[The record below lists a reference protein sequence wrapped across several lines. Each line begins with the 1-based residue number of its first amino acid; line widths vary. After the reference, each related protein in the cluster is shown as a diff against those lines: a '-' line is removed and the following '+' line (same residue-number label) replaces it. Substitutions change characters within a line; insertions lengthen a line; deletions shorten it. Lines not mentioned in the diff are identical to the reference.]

1 MRNKTIKPPVKS
13 DSPFTVNIVQSDHQ
27 LITVKHDGKSY
38 TKTFTIP
45 AGKVLNYKSYIA
57 LTDDDGYYVGRI
69 KEAID
74 LASNSTTISASEARP
89 IIHTVTVEQYQL
101 QDINVRL
108 TDPGNI
114 IRFEDETTSY
124 SFTAEDKTKYTSDCS
139 TRLVNYDP
147 GTSDHPGPGDIQ
159 ENFTIAAETNP
170 QRNEN
175 VQVLIYQSPHQT
187 ITVDYKGTKHTEP
200 FIIKRRDIVSASI
213 EAEEGYKPGLLNRT
227 KVRAT
232 NFDNIVFKASA
243 AGKAKKKIRIRQK
256 RHQTITAVYRGKTF
270 ETTFEAYLGDKIQFS
285 VEANPGWTAG
295 VLNVDADYTVAGLE
309 PLEVTVSDAE
319 PVMYTVTPI
328 QTPHQTIYIKYGD
341 VRSSTPVRVPS
352 GTRVEFEIVPEVG
365 YNAGTLN
372 KLSAVVDGVNITVS
386 ATPAE
391 IKKYNLN
398 IVFDPEAHTT
408 LKVTKDGTVFGTYT
422 ENTTLKFQY
431 GTVLTFALTMEEGYT
446 ETRNPNSITMNKDN
460 TLIIQGTSK
469 KQFTITLTQTD
480 NQTIYAMY
488 KGVKKTES
496 FVVEYGDSCTF
507 GIETSDPE
515 SINVGNLDTYE
526 LHYIKENK
534 TVTAT
539 PASYKPINLTE
550 YVMRKYPLGESTDY
564 RDIQVGLAPVST
576 GILYYKTINRLR
588 EKDFQV
594 AENAKN
600 IIAADSA
607 FKNARLLTEFPVIK
621 LKNNI
626 NDISYIFAGCVKL
639 TGDELKRNLSVWN
652 LSGPLNMS
660 HAFFFDSNLDYIDMA
675 PFKNSS
681 ITDMTYLFSEDP
693 NLVTIS
699 NTRDLN
705 ISECTSLLSTFENC
719 QKLTSIDVSKWNT
732 SKVRSIGAMFSK
744 CYLLENI
751 DVSKW
756 DVSKVGYMP
765 NAFNFC
771 SKLKSLDVSKWD
783 TSSLETMVYIFNN
796 CSSLQS
802 LDVSKWNT
810 SKVTDM
816 SGVFNICRS
825 LTTLD
830 VSKWDTSK
838 CTGMY
843 NMFASCSSLQSLDLS
858 RWDVSKVKVMTYMFH
873 NNSKLTNIG
882 DVSKWNTSSCINTN
896 YMFNNCTSLENI
908 DVSKWDTSKIEN
920 MGIMFCNCS
929 SFTSLDLSKWKTGNV
944 KAMPQLVS
952 GCKNLTTIGD
962 VSKWDTSKVT
972 DMRATF
978 GGCQK
983 LQSIDV
989 SKWNTSSATDMSFM
1003 FYLCRT
1009 LTTIDISKWDTSK
1022 VIKFNNIFDGCDN
1035 LQSVGNLSNLNLN
1048 NAIDIAFAFNRCEKI
1063 TELDVSNWGL
1073 RKIDSMYALFNNCPN
1088 LREIHGI
1095 ENWNLSSA
1103 RNMNSMFYGCK
1114 SLVSLNISGW
1124 DTSNVKF
1131 MNNMF
1136 GGCESLTTITGIL
1149 DFRSCTTYENMF
1161 NDCLKLTSVKVKNL
1175 PTDIDTFCRG
1185 ARIDKSKVTVVS

>member
-101 QDINVRL
+101 QDINVHL
-108 TDPGNI
+108 TEPGNI
-114 IRFEDETTSY
+114 IRFGDETTSY

-200 FIIKRRDIVSASI
+200 FIIKRRDIVSATI

-256 RHQTITAVYRGKTF
+256 RHQTITAVYKGKTF

-285 VEANPGWTAG
+285 VEASPGWTAG

-352 GTRVEFEIVPEVG
+352 GTRVEFEIVPETG
-365 YNAGTLN
+365 YNAGTLD
-372 KLSAVVDGVNITVS
+372 KLSAVVDGMDITVS

-422 ENTTLKFQY
+422 ENTVLKFQY

-507 GIETSDPE
+507 GIETSNPVDIIVGTL
-515 SINVGNLDTYE
+515 SITEFTN
-526 LHYIKENK
+526 IKENK

-539 PASYKPINLTE
+539 PATLRPANLTNFVE
-550 YVMRKYPLGESTDY
+550 LRYPYPDNSYTFDDVTMGKKPTHGNYLF
-564 RDIQVGLAPVST
+564 
-576 GILYYKTINRLR
+576 YKTVDKLR
-588 EKDFQV
+588 EEDFNY

-600 IIAADSA
+600 IVSANGA
-607 FKNARLLTEFPVIK
+607 FKNAYSLTKFPVIK
-621 LKNNI
+621 LKDNI
-626 NDISYIFAGCVKL
+626 RDISYIFAGCDKL
-639 TGDELKRNLSVWN
+639 TSDELNRNLSAWK
-652 LSGPLNMS
+652 LSG
-660 HAFFFDSNLDYIDMA
+660 
-675 PFKNSS
+675 
-681 ITDMTYLFSEDP
+681 
-693 NLVTIS
+693 
-699 NTRDLN
+699 DLN
-705 ISECTSLLSTFENC
+705 IREAFRDCHSLERIDMSVFRNCNITDSSSVFSTCKKLKTIANIGNLNISKADGMSYLFYECNALTQLDLSNWDTSNIQYMIATFDGCNNLTELNCST
-719 QKLTSIDVSKWNT
+719 WNT
-732 SKVRSIGAMFSK
+732 SKVYNMQLAFYNCNSLETIPVRDWDTRSVMYMDKAFGNCTS
-744 CYLLENI
+744 LVNL

-756 DVSKVGYMP
+756 DTSKVVELTNTFYHCSSLKTLDVSKWKTSNVLRADSLFAG
-765 NAFNFC
+765 C
-771 SKLKSLDVSKWD
+771 EKLTSLDVSKWD
-783 TSSLETMVYIFNN
+783 TGNITTAGSMFSACRALT
-796 CSSLQS
+796 S

-810 SKVTDM
+810 SKMTNISSM
-816 SGVFNICRS
+816 FNSCTT

-830 VSKWDTSK
+830 VSKWDTSNV
-838 CTGMY
+838 T
-843 NMFASCSSLQSLDLS
+843 NMKSIFSSCPSLTTLDA
-858 RWDVSKVKVMTYMFH
+858 
-873 NNSKLTNIG
+873 
-882 DVSKWNTSSCINTN
+882 SKWNTGKVTDMSGVFSYCKSL
-896 YMFNNCTSLENI
+896 TSL
-908 DVSKWDTSKIEN
+908 
-920 MGIMFCNCS
+920 
-929 SFTSLDLSKWKTGNV
+929 
-944 KAMPQLVS
+944 
-952 GCKNLTTIGD
+952 D
-962 VSKWDTSKVT
+962 VSKWDTSKVV
-972 DMRATF
+972 DMNYVF
-978 GGCQK
+978 SNCEK
-983 LQSIDV
+983 LTTLDV
-989 SKWNTSSATDMSFM
+989 SKWNTSNVTNMRAM
-1003 FYLCRT
+1003 FSGCSG
-1009 LTTIDISKWDTSK
+1009 LTSLDISKWNTANVTDLSSLFAFDNKLASLDISKWNTGKVTNMGQMFNFCLKLTSLDLSAWNTSKVTSMWAMFNSCTSLTTVKINNWDTSK
-1022 VIKFNNIFDGCDN
+1022 V
-1035 LQSVGNLSNLNLN
+1035 
-1048 NAIDIAFAFNRCEKI
+1048 
-1063 TELDVSNWGL
+1063 T
-1073 RKIDSMYALFNNCPN
+1073 
-1088 LREIHGI
+1088 
-1095 ENWNLSSA
+1095 
-1103 RNMNSMFYGCK
+1103 NMKKMFSDCT
-1114 SLVSLNISGW
+1114 N
-1124 DTSNVKF
+1124 
-1131 MNNMF
+1131 
-1136 GGCESLTTITGIL
+1136 LTTIEGVL
-1149 DFRSCTTYENMF
+1149 DLKSCNDYEYMF
-1161 NDCLKLTSVKVKNL
+1161 LSCNNITSIKVKNL

>member
-1 MRNKTIKPPVKS
+1 MRTKTIKPPVKS
-13 DSPFTVNIVQSDHQ
+13 NRPFTVNIVQSDHQ

-45 AGKVLNYKSYIA
+45 SGKVLNYKSYIA

-74 LASNSTTISASEARP
+74 LDSNSTTISASEARP

-101 QDINVRL
+101 QDINVHL
-108 TDPGNI
+108 TEPGNI

-200 FIIKRRDIVSASI
+200 FIIKRRDIVSATI

-256 RHQTITAVYRGKTF
+256 RHQTITAVYKGKTF

-319 PVMYTVTPI
+319 PITYTVTPV

-365 YNAGTLN
+365 YNAGTLD
-372 KLSAVVDGVNITVS
+372 KLSAVIDGVNITVS

-391 IKKYNLN
+391 IKKFNLN

-422 ENTTLKFQY
+422 ENTVLEFQY

-507 GIETSDPE
+507 GIETSNPAD
-515 SINVGNLDTYE
+515 IIVGTLSNTE
-526 LHYIKENK
+526 FTNIKENK

-539 PASYKPINLTE
+539 PATLRPANLTNFVE
-550 YVMRKYPLGESTDY
+550 LRYPYPDNSYTFDDVTMGKKPTHGNYLF
-564 RDIQVGLAPVST
+564 
-576 GILYYKTINRLR
+576 YKTVDKLR
-588 EKDFQV
+588 EEDFKY

-600 IIAADSA
+600 IVSANGA
-607 FKNARLLTEFPVIK
+607 FKNAYSLTKFPVIK
-621 LKNNI
+621 LKDNI
-626 NDISYIFAGCVKL
+626 RDISYIFAGCDKL
-639 TGDELKRNLSVWN
+639 TSDELNRNLSAWK
-652 LSGPLNMS
+652 LSG
-660 HAFFFDSNLDYIDMA
+660 
-675 PFKNSS
+675 
-681 ITDMTYLFSEDP
+681 
-693 NLVTIS
+693 
-699 NTRDLN
+699 DLN
-705 ISECTSLLSTFENC
+705 IREVFRDCHSLERIDMSVFRNCNITDCSSVFSTCKKLKTIANIGNLNISKADGMSYLFYECNALTQLDLSNWDTSNIQYMIATFNGCNNLTELNCST
-719 QKLTSIDVSKWNT
+719 WNT
-732 SKVRSIGAMFSK
+732 SKVYNMQLAFYNCNS
-744 CYLLENI
+744 LETIPVRDWNAKSVMYMDKAFGNCTSLVNL

-756 DVSKVGYMP
+756 DTSKVVELTNTFYHCSSLKTLDVSKWKTSNVLRADSLFSG
-765 NAFNFC
+765 C
-771 SKLKSLDVSKWD
+771 EKLTSLDVSKWD
-783 TSSLETMVYIFNN
+783 TGNITTASSMFSACRALT
-796 CSSLQS
+796 S

-810 SKVTDM
+810 SKMTNISSMFNSCTALTTLDVSKWNTSNVTNMKSIFSSCPSLTTLDASKWNTGKVIDM
-816 SGVFNICRS
+816 SGVFSYCKS
-825 LTTLD
+825 LTSLD

-838 CTGMY
+838 VVDMNYVFSNCE
-843 NMFASCSSLQSLDLS
+843 
-858 RWDVSKVKVMTYMFH
+858 
-873 NNSKLTNIG
+873 KLTTL
-882 DVSKWNTSSCINTN
+882 DVSKWNTSNVTNMRAMFSGCSGLTSLDISKWNIANVTDLSSLFAFDNKLTSLDISKWNTSKVTN
-896 YMFNNCTSLENI
+896 MGQMFN
-908 DVSKWDTSKIEN
+908 
-920 MGIMFCNCS
+920 FCLKL
-929 SFTSLDLSKWKTGNV
+929 TSLDLSTWNTSKVTSMW
-944 KAMPQLVS
+944 AMFNS
-952 GCKNLTTIGD
+952 CTSLTTVKINN
-962 VSKWDTSKVT
+962 WDTSKVT
-972 DMRATF
+972 NM
-978 GGCQK
+978 K
-983 LQSIDV
+983 
-989 SKWNTSSATDMSFM
+989 KM
-1003 FYLCRT
+1003 FSDCT
-1009 LTTIDISKWDTSK
+1009 NLTTIEGVLDLKSCNDYEDMFLSC
-1022 VIKFNNIFDGCDN
+1022 NNI
-1035 LQSVGNLSNLNLN
+1035 
-1048 NAIDIAFAFNRCEKI
+1048 
-1063 TELDVSNWGL
+1063 
-1073 RKIDSMYALFNNCPN
+1073 
-1088 LREIHGI
+1088 
-1095 ENWNLSSA
+1095 
-1103 RNMNSMFYGCK
+1103 
-1114 SLVSLNISGW
+1114 
-1124 DTSNVKF
+1124 
-1131 MNNMF
+1131 
-1136 GGCESLTTITGIL
+1136 
-1149 DFRSCTTYENMF
+1149 
-1161 NDCLKLTSVKVKNL
+1161 TSVKVKNL
-1175 PTDIDTFCRG
+1175 PTDIDTFCIR

>member
-27 LITVKHDGKSY
+27 LITVKHNGKSY

-101 QDINVRL
+101 QDINVHL
-108 TDPGNI
+108 TEPGNI

-147 GTSDHPGPGDIQ
+147 GTPDHPGPGDIQ

-200 FIIKRRDIVSASI
+200 FIIKRRDIVSATI

-256 RHQTITAVYRGKTF
+256 RHQTITAVYKGKTF

-285 VEANPGWTAG
+285 VEASPGWTAG

-319 PVMYTVTPI
+319 PVMYTVTPV

-352 GTRVEFEIVPEVG
+352 GTRVEFEIVPETG
-365 YNAGTLN
+365 YNAGTLD
-372 KLSAVVDGVNITVS
+372 KLSAVVDGMNITVS

-391 IKKYNLN
+391 IKKFNLN

-422 ENTTLKFQY
+422 ENTVLKFQY

-460 TLIIQGTSK
+460 TLVIQGTSK

-488 KGVKKTES
+488 KGVKKTDS
-496 FVVEYGDSCTF
+496 FTVDYGDSCTF
-507 GIETSDPE
+507 GIETSNPVD
-515 SINVGNLDTYE
+515 IIVGTLSNTE
-526 LHYIKENK
+526 FTNIKENK

-539 PASYKPINLTE
+539 PATLRPANLTNFVE
-550 YVMRKYPLGESTDY
+550 LRYPYPDTSYTFDDVTMGKKPTHGNYLF
-564 RDIQVGLAPVST
+564 
-576 GILYYKTINRLR
+576 YKTVDKLR
-588 EKDFQV
+588 EEDFNY

-600 IIAADSA
+600 IVSANGA
-607 FKNARLLTEFPVIK
+607 FKNAYSLTKFPVIK
-621 LKNNI
+621 LKDNI
-626 NDISYIFAGCVKL
+626 RDISYIFAGCDKL
-639 TGDELKRNLSVWN
+639 TSDELNRNLSAWK
-652 LSGPLNMS
+652 LSG
-660 HAFFFDSNLDYIDMA
+660 
-675 PFKNSS
+675 
-681 ITDMTYLFSEDP
+681 
-693 NLVTIS
+693 
-699 NTRDLN
+699 DLN
-705 ISECTSLLSTFENC
+705 IREVFRDCHSLERIDMSVFRNCNITDSSSVFSTCKKLKTITNIGNLNISKADGMSYLFYECNALTQLDLSNWDTGNIQYMISTFNGCTNLTELNCSTWNTGKVYNLQLAFLNCKSLETIPVRDWDARNLMYMDKAFAYCTSLTNL
-719 QKLTSIDVSKWNT
+719 
-732 SKVRSIGAMFSK
+732 
-744 CYLLENI
+744 

-756 DVSKVGYMP
+756 DTSKVVEMTSVFYQCSSLKTLDVSKWKTSNVIRADSLFGV
-765 NAFNFC
+765 C
-771 SKLKSLDVSKWD
+771 EKLTSLDVSKWD
-783 TSSLETMVYIFNN
+783 TGNITTASSMFSACRALT
-796 CSSLQS
+796 S

-810 SKVTDM
+810 SKMTNISSM
-816 SGVFNICRS
+816 FNSCTA

-830 VSKWDTSK
+830 VSKWDTSNV
-838 CTGMY
+838 T
-843 NMFASCSSLQSLDLS
+843 NMKSIFSSCPSLTTLDA
-858 RWDVSKVKVMTYMFH
+858 
-873 NNSKLTNIG
+873 
-882 DVSKWNTSSCINTN
+882 SKWNTGKVIDISGVFSYCKSL
-896 YMFNNCTSLENI
+896 TSL
-908 DVSKWDTSKIEN
+908 
-920 MGIMFCNCS
+920 
-929 SFTSLDLSKWKTGNV
+929 
-944 KAMPQLVS
+944 
-952 GCKNLTTIGD
+952 D
-962 VSKWDTSKVT
+962 VSKWDTSKVV
-972 DMRATF
+972 DMNYVF
-978 GGCQK
+978 SNCEK
-983 LQSIDV
+983 LTTLDV
-989 SKWNTSSATDMSFM
+989 SKWNTSNVTNMRAM
-1003 FYLCRT
+1003 FSGCSG
-1009 LTTIDISKWDTSK
+1009 LTSLDISKWNTANVTDLSSLFAFDNKLASLDISKWNTGKVTNMGQMFNFCLKLTSLDLSTWNTSKVTSMWAMFNSCTSLTTVKINNWDTSK
-1022 VIKFNNIFDGCDN
+1022 V
-1035 LQSVGNLSNLNLN
+1035 
-1048 NAIDIAFAFNRCEKI
+1048 
-1063 TELDVSNWGL
+1063 T
-1073 RKIDSMYALFNNCPN
+1073 
-1088 LREIHGI
+1088 
-1095 ENWNLSSA
+1095 
-1103 RNMNSMFYGCK
+1103 NMKKMFSDCT
-1114 SLVSLNISGW
+1114 N
-1124 DTSNVKF
+1124 
-1131 MNNMF
+1131 
-1136 GGCESLTTITGIL
+1136 LTTIEGVL
-1149 DFRSCTTYENMF
+1149 DLKSCNDYEDMF
-1161 NDCLKLTSVKVKNL
+1161 LSCNNITSIKVKNL
-1175 PTDIDTFCRG
+1175 PTDIDTFCRK
-1185 ARIDKSKVTVVS
+1185 ARISKDKVTVVS

>member
-13 DSPFTVNIVQSDHQ
+13 DRPFTVNIVQSDHQ

-38 TKTFTIP
+38 TQTFTIP

-101 QDINVRL
+101 QDINVHL
-108 TDPGNI
+108 TEPGNI

-200 FIIKRRDIVSASI
+200 FIIKRRDIVSATI

-256 RHQTITAVYRGKTF
+256 RHQTITAVYKGKTF

-352 GTRVEFEIVPEVG
+352 GTRVEFEIEAEVG
-365 YNAGTLN
+365 YTAGNLD
-372 KLSAVVDGVNITVS
+372 KLSAVVDGMNITVS

-422 ENTTLKFQY
+422 ENTVLKFQY

-460 TLIIQGTSK
+460 TLVIQGTSK

-496 FVVEYGDSCTF
+496 FVVEYGDNCTF
-507 GIETSDPE
+507 GIETSNPTE
-515 SINVGNLDTYE
+515 IQVGTLSDTE
-526 LHYIKENK
+526 FTNIKENK

-539 PASYKPINLTE
+539 PAIIKPVDLTE
-550 YVMRKYPLGESTDY
+550 YVIRKYPLPNSSVY
-564 RDIQVGLAPVST
+564 RDTAIGVAPVST
-576 GILYYKTINRLR
+576 GTLFYKTINRLR
-588 EKDFQV
+588 EKDFQF
-594 AENAKN
+594 AEHATN
-600 IIAADSA
+600 IISATGA
-607 FKNARLLTEFPVIK
+607 FKNARLVTEFPVIK

-626 NDISYIFAGCVKL
+626 NNISYIFAGCVNL
-639 TGDELKRNLSVWN
+639 TRDELNRNLSAWD
-652 LSGPLNMS
+652 LSGPLNIES
-660 HAFFFDSNLDYIDMA
+660 AFYYCSKLDNIDMTT
-675 PFKNSS
+675 FNKSS
-681 ITDMTYLFSEDP
+681 ITNIAALFSDDI
-693 NLVTIS
+693 NLTAIS
-699 NTRDLN
+699 NIGDLN
-705 ISECTSLLSTFENC
+705 TSVCFNFSNIFDNCRNLTSIDISNWDTSSAKYMSHMFSNC
-719 QKLTSIDVSKWNT
+719 QKLQSIDLNKWNTNRVISMSDMFNSCYKLQSISISKWNT
-732 SKVRSIGAMFSK
+732 SSVTEMRSMFYNCGS
-744 CYLLENI
+744 LT
-751 DVSKW
+751 
-756 DVSKVGYMP
+756 
-765 NAFNFC
+765 
-771 SKLKSLDVSKWD
+771 SLDVSKWD
-783 TSSLETMVYIFNN
+783 TSSLEYMNAMFYNCGSLTSLDVSKWKISKVKEMGQLFSRCRNLTTVGDVSKWDTSNVTDMHAIFDDCPKLQSIDVSKWNTTSATDMRTMFSN
-796 CSSLQS
+796 CKSLTS

-810 SKVTDM
+810 SRV
-816 SGVFNICRS
+816 
-825 LTTLD
+825 
-830 VSKWDTSK
+830 
-838 CTGMY
+838 
-843 NMFASCSSLQSLDLS
+843 
-858 RWDVSKVKVMTYMFH
+858 
-873 NNSKLTNIG
+873 TNIG
-882 DVSKWNTSSCINTN
+882 GLF
-896 YMFNNCTSLENI
+896 YNCL
-908 DVSKWDTSKIEN
+908 
-920 MGIMFCNCS
+920 
-929 SFTSLDLSKWKTGNV
+929 
-944 KAMPQLVS
+944 
-952 GCKNLTTIGD
+952 NLTTVGD

-972 DMRATF
+972 NMTAIFFNCSLLESIDVSKWDIGKVTNISSMFNSCQKLRSIDVSKWNTSSAIFMTYVF
-978 GGCQK
+978 YNCILLENIDVSKWNTSKVTTMAHIFDGCQK

-989 SKWNTSSATDMSFM
+989 SKWNISSTSDMSYM
-1003 FYLCRT
+1003 FYSCSS
-1009 LTTIDISKWDTSK
+1009 LTSLDLSNWDTSK
-1022 VIKFNNIFDGCDN
+1022 VTDMSYMFAGC
-1035 LQSVGNLSNLNLN
+1035 S
-1048 NAIDIAFAFNRCEKI
+1048 
-1063 TELDVSNWGL
+1063 
-1073 RKIDSMYALFNNCPN
+1073 
-1088 LREIHGI
+1088 
-1095 ENWNLSSA
+1095 
-1103 RNMNSMFYGCK
+1103 
-1114 SLVSLNISGW
+1114 
-1124 DTSNVKF
+1124 
-1131 MNNMF
+1131 
-1136 GGCESLTTITGIL
+1136 SLTTINGVL
-1149 DFRSCTTYENMF
+1149 DFKHCNEYTSIFEGCN
-1161 NDCLKLTSVKVKNL
+1161 NLTSVKVKNL
-1175 PTDIDTFCRG
+1175 PTDIDRFCSA

>member
-1 MRNKTIKPPVKS
+1 MRTKTIKPPVKS

-38 TKTFTIP
+38 TETFTIP

-101 QDINVRL
+101 QDINVHL
-108 TDPGNI
+108 TEPGNI

-213 EAEEGYKPGLLNRT
+213 EAEEGYKPGLLNHT

-256 RHQTITAVYRGKTF
+256 RHQTITAVYKGKTF

-365 YNAGTLN
+365 YNAGTLD

-422 ENTTLKFQY
+422 ENTVLKFQY

-469 KQFTITLTQTD
+469 KQFTITLTQTP

-507 GIETSDPE
+507 GIETSNPAD
-515 SINVGNLDTYE
+515 IIVGTLSNTE
-526 LHYIKENK
+526 FTNIKENK

-539 PASYKPINLTE
+539 PAILRPANLTNFVE
-550 YVMRKYPLGESTDY
+550 LRYPYPDTSYTFDDVTMGKKPTHGNYLF
-564 RDIQVGLAPVST
+564 
-576 GILYYKTINRLR
+576 YKTVDKLR
-588 EKDFQV
+588 EEDFNY

-600 IIAADSA
+600 IVSTNGA
-607 FKNARLLTEFPVIK
+607 FKNAYSLTKFPVIK
-621 LKNNI
+621 LKDNI
-626 NDISYIFAGCVKL
+626 RDISYIFAGCDKL
-639 TGDELKRNLSVWN
+639 TSDELNRNLSAWK
-652 LSGPLNMS
+652 LSG
-660 HAFFFDSNLDYIDMA
+660 
-675 PFKNSS
+675 
-681 ITDMTYLFSEDP
+681 
-693 NLVTIS
+693 
-699 NTRDLN
+699 DLN
-705 ISECTSLLSTFENC
+705 IREAFRDCHSLERIDMSVFRNCNITDSSSVFSTCKKLKTIANIGNLNISKADGMSYLFYECNALTQLDLSNWDTSNIQYMIATFDGCNNLTELNCSTWNTGKVYNMQLAFYNCNSLETIPVRDWNTKSLMYMDKAFGNCTSLVNL
-719 QKLTSIDVSKWNT
+719 
-732 SKVRSIGAMFSK
+732 
-744 CYLLENI
+744 

-756 DVSKVGYMP
+756 DTSKVVELTNTFYYCSSLKTLDVSKWKTSNVLR
-765 NAFNFC
+765 ADSLFAVC
-771 SKLKSLDVSKWD
+771 EKLTSLDVSKWD
-783 TSSLETMVYIFNN
+783 TGNITTASSMFSACRALT
-796 CSSLQS
+796 S

-810 SKVTDM
+810 SKMTNISSM
-816 SGVFNICRS
+816 FNGCTT

-830 VSKWDTSK
+830 VSKWDTSNV
-838 CTGMY
+838 T
-843 NMFASCSSLQSLDLS
+843 NMKSIFSSCPSLTTLDA
-858 RWDVSKVKVMTYMFH
+858 
-873 NNSKLTNIG
+873 
-882 DVSKWNTSSCINTN
+882 SKWNTGKVIDMSGVFSFCKSL
-896 YMFNNCTSLENI
+896 TSL
-908 DVSKWDTSKIEN
+908 
-920 MGIMFCNCS
+920 
-929 SFTSLDLSKWKTGNV
+929 
-944 KAMPQLVS
+944 
-952 GCKNLTTIGD
+952 D
-962 VSKWDTSKVT
+962 VSKWDTSKVV
-972 DMRATF
+972 DMNYIF
-978 GGCQK
+978 SNCEK
-983 LQSIDV
+983 LTTLDV
-989 SKWNTSSATDMSFM
+989 SKWNTSNVTNMRAM
-1003 FYLCRT
+1003 FSGCSG
-1009 LTTIDISKWDTSK
+1009 LTSLDISKWNTANVTDLSSLFAFDNKLASLDISKWNTGKVTNMGQMFNFCLKLTSLDLSAWNTSKVTSMWAMFNSCTSLITVKINNWDTSK
-1022 VIKFNNIFDGCDN
+1022 V
-1035 LQSVGNLSNLNLN
+1035 
-1048 NAIDIAFAFNRCEKI
+1048 
-1063 TELDVSNWGL
+1063 T
-1073 RKIDSMYALFNNCPN
+1073 
-1088 LREIHGI
+1088 
-1095 ENWNLSSA
+1095 
-1103 RNMNSMFYGCK
+1103 NMKKMFSDCT
-1114 SLVSLNISGW
+1114 N
-1124 DTSNVKF
+1124 
-1131 MNNMF
+1131 
-1136 GGCESLTTITGIL
+1136 LTTIEGVL
-1149 DFRSCTTYENMF
+1149 DLKSCNDYEDMF
-1161 NDCLKLTSVKVKNL
+1161 LSCNNITSIKVKNL

-1185 ARIDKSKVTVVS
+1185 ARISKDKVTVVS

>member
-101 QDINVRL
+101 QDINVHL
-108 TDPGNI
+108 TEPGNI
-114 IRFEDETTSY
+114 IRFGDETTSY

-200 FIIKRRDIVSASI
+200 FIIKRRDIVSATI

-256 RHQTITAVYRGKTF
+256 RHQTITAVYKGKTF

-295 VLNVDADYTVAGLE
+295 VLNVDTDYTVAGLE

-328 QTPHQTIYIKYGD
+328 QTPHQTIYIKYDD

-352 GTRVEFEIVPEVG
+352 GTRVEFEIVPETG
-365 YNAGTLN
+365 YNAGTLD

-391 IKKYNLN
+391 IKKYNLK

-422 ENTTLKFQY
+422 ESTVLKFQY

-446 ETRNPNSITMNKDN
+446 ETRNPNSITINKDN
-460 TLIIQGTSK
+460 TLVIQGTSK

-507 GIETSDPE
+507 GIETSNPVD
-515 SINVGNLDTYE
+515 IIVGTLSVTEFTN
-526 LHYIKENK
+526 IKENK

-539 PASYKPINLTE
+539 PATLRPADLTNFVELRYPYPDNSYTFDDVTMGKKPTHGNYLF
-550 YVMRKYPLGESTDY
+550 
-564 RDIQVGLAPVST
+564 
-576 GILYYKTINRLR
+576 YKTVDKLR
-588 EKDFQV
+588 EEDFNY

-600 IIAADSA
+600 IVSTNGA
-607 FKNARLLTEFPVIK
+607 FKNAYSLTKFPVIK
-621 LKNNI
+621 LKDNI
-626 NDISYIFAGCVKL
+626 RDISYIFAGCDKL
-639 TGDELKRNLSVWN
+639 TSEELNRNLSAWK
-652 LSGPLNMS
+652 LSG
-660 HAFFFDSNLDYIDMA
+660 
-675 PFKNSS
+675 
-681 ITDMTYLFSEDP
+681 
-693 NLVTIS
+693 
-699 NTRDLN
+699 DLN
-705 ISECTSLLSTFENC
+705 IREAFRDCHSLERIDMNVFRNCNITDSASVFSTCKKLKTIANIGNLNISKADGTSYLFYECNALTQLDLSNWDTSNIRYMIATFDGCNNLTELNCST
-719 QKLTSIDVSKWNT
+719 WNT
-732 SKVRSIGAMFSK
+732 SKVYNMQLAFYNCNS
-744 CYLLENI
+744 LETIPVRDWDTKSLMYMDKAFGNCTSLVNL

-756 DVSKVGYMP
+756 DTSKVVELTNTFYHCSSLKTLDVSKWKTSNVLRADSLFSG
-765 NAFNFC
+765 C
-771 SKLKSLDVSKWD
+771 EKLTSLDVSKWD
-783 TSSLETMVYIFNN
+783 TGNITTASGMFSACRALT
-796 CSSLQS
+796 S

-810 SKVTDM
+810 SKMTNISSM
-816 SGVFNICRS
+816 FNSCAT

-830 VSKWDTSK
+830 VSKWDTSNV
-838 CTGMY
+838 T
-843 NMFASCSSLQSLDLS
+843 NMKSIFSSCPSLTTLDA
-858 RWDVSKVKVMTYMFH
+858 
-873 NNSKLTNIG
+873 
-882 DVSKWNTSSCINTN
+882 SKWNTGKVIDMSGVFSYCKSL
-896 YMFNNCTSLENI
+896 TSL
-908 DVSKWDTSKIEN
+908 
-920 MGIMFCNCS
+920 
-929 SFTSLDLSKWKTGNV
+929 
-944 KAMPQLVS
+944 
-952 GCKNLTTIGD
+952 D
-962 VSKWDTSKVT
+962 VSKWDTSKVV
-972 DMRATF
+972 DMNYVF
-978 GGCQK
+978 SNCEK
-983 LQSIDV
+983 LTTLDV
-989 SKWNTSSATDMSFM
+989 SKWNTSNVTNMRAM
-1003 FYLCRT
+1003 FSGCSG
-1009 LTTIDISKWDTSK
+1009 LTSLDISKWNTANVTDLSSLFAFDNKLTSLDISKWNTGKVTNMGQMFNFCLKLTSLDLSTWNTSKVTSMWAMFNSCTSLTTVKINNWDTSK
-1022 VIKFNNIFDGCDN
+1022 V
-1035 LQSVGNLSNLNLN
+1035 
-1048 NAIDIAFAFNRCEKI
+1048 
-1063 TELDVSNWGL
+1063 T
-1073 RKIDSMYALFNNCPN
+1073 
-1088 LREIHGI
+1088 
-1095 ENWNLSSA
+1095 
-1103 RNMNSMFYGCK
+1103 NMKKMFSDCT
-1114 SLVSLNISGW
+1114 N
-1124 DTSNVKF
+1124 
-1131 MNNMF
+1131 
-1136 GGCESLTTITGIL
+1136 LTTIEGVL
-1149 DFRSCTTYENMF
+1149 DLKSCNDYEDMF
-1161 NDCLKLTSVKVKNL
+1161 LSCNNITSIKVKNL
-1175 PTDIDTFCRG
+1175 PTDIDTFCRK

>member
-38 TKTFTIP
+38 TETFTIP

-101 QDINVRL
+101 QDINVHL
-108 TDPGNI
+108 TEPGNI

-147 GTSDHPGPGDIQ
+147 GTSDHPGPGNIQ

-200 FIIKRRDIVSASI
+200 FIIKRRDIVYATI

-365 YNAGTLN
+365 YNAGTLD

-391 IKKYNLN
+391 IKKCNLN

-422 ENTTLKFQY
+422 ENTVLKFQY

-469 KQFTITLTQTD
+469 KQFTIALTQTD

-488 KGVKKTES
+488 KGVKKTDS

-507 GIETSDPE
+507 GIETSNPAD
-515 SINVGNLDTYE
+515 IIVGTLSNTE
-526 LHYIKENK
+526 FTNIKENK

-539 PASYKPINLTE
+539 PATLRPANLTNFVE
-550 YVMRKYPLGESTDY
+550 LRYPYPDNSYTFDDVTMGKKPTHGNYLF
-564 RDIQVGLAPVST
+564 
-576 GILYYKTINRLR
+576 YKTVDKLR
-588 EKDFQV
+588 EEDFNY

-600 IIAADSA
+600 IVSANGA
-607 FKNARLLTEFPVIK
+607 FKNAYSLTKFPVIK
-621 LKNNI
+621 LKDNI
-626 NDISYIFAGCVKL
+626 RDISYIFAGCDKL
-639 TGDELKRNLSVWN
+639 TSDELNRNLSAWK
-652 LSGPLNMS
+652 LSG
-660 HAFFFDSNLDYIDMA
+660 
-675 PFKNSS
+675 
-681 ITDMTYLFSEDP
+681 
-693 NLVTIS
+693 
-699 NTRDLN
+699 DLN
-705 ISECTSLLSTFENC
+705 IREAFRDCHSLERIDMSAFRNCNITDSSSVFSTCKKLKTIANIGNLNISKADGISYLFYECNALTQLDLSNWDTGNIQYMIVTFDGCNNLTELNCSTWNTSRVYNMQLAFYNCNSLETIPVRDWDTRSVMYMDKAFGNCTSLVNL
-719 QKLTSIDVSKWNT
+719 
-732 SKVRSIGAMFSK
+732 
-744 CYLLENI
+744 

-756 DVSKVGYMP
+756 DTSKVVELTNTFYHCSSLKTLDVSKWKTSNVLRADSLFSG
-765 NAFNFC
+765 C
-771 SKLKSLDVSKWD
+771 EKLTSLDVSKWD
-783 TSSLETMVYIFNN
+783 TGNITTASSMFSACRALT
-796 CSSLQS
+796 S

-810 SKVTDM
+810 SKMTNISSMFNSCTALTTLDVSKWNTSNVTNM
-816 SGVFNICRS
+816 KSIFSSCPS
-825 LTTLD
+825 LTTLDTSKWNTGKVIDMSAVFSYCKSLTSLD

-838 CTGMY
+838 VVDMNYVFSNCE
-843 NMFASCSSLQSLDLS
+843 
-858 RWDVSKVKVMTYMFH
+858 
-873 NNSKLTNIG
+873 KLTTL
-882 DVSKWNTSSCINTN
+882 DVSKWNTSNVTNMRAMFSGCSGLTSLDISKWNTAN
-896 YMFNNCTSLENI
+896 VTDLSSLFAFDNKLASLDISKWNTSKVTNMGQMFN
-908 DVSKWDTSKIEN
+908 
-920 MGIMFCNCS
+920 FCLKL
-929 SFTSLDLSKWKTGNV
+929 TSLDLSTWNTSKVTSMW
-944 KAMPQLVS
+944 AMFNS
-952 GCKNLTTIGD
+952 CTSLTTVKINN
-962 VSKWDTSKVT
+962 WDTSKVT
-972 DMRATF
+972 NMK
-978 GGCQK
+978 K
-983 LQSIDV
+983 LFSDCT
-989 SKWNTSSATDMSFM
+989 N
-1003 FYLCRT
+1003 
-1009 LTTIDISKWDTSK
+1009 LTTIEGVLDLKSCNDYEDMFLSC
-1022 VIKFNNIFDGCDN
+1022 NNI
-1035 LQSVGNLSNLNLN
+1035 
-1048 NAIDIAFAFNRCEKI
+1048 
-1063 TELDVSNWGL
+1063 
-1073 RKIDSMYALFNNCPN
+1073 
-1088 LREIHGI
+1088 
-1095 ENWNLSSA
+1095 
-1103 RNMNSMFYGCK
+1103 
-1114 SLVSLNISGW
+1114 
-1124 DTSNVKF
+1124 TS
-1131 MNNMF
+1131 
-1136 GGCESLTTITGIL
+1136 I
-1149 DFRSCTTYENMF
+1149 
-1161 NDCLKLTSVKVKNL
+1161 KVKNL
-1175 PTDIDTFCRG
+1175 PTDIDTFCIR

>member
-1 MRNKTIKPPVKS
+1 MRTKTIKPPVKS

-38 TKTFTIP
+38 TETFTIP

-57 LTDDDGYYVGRI
+57 LTDDDGFYVGRI

-101 QDINVRL
+101 QDINVHL

-200 FIIKRRDIVSASI
+200 FIIKRRDIVSATI

-256 RHQTITAVYRGKTF
+256 RHQTITAVYKGKTF

-285 VEANPGWTAG
+285 VEASPGWAAG

-319 PVMYTVTPI
+319 PITYTVTTI
-328 QTPHQTIYIKYGD
+328 QTPHQTIYIKYAD

-352 GTRVEFEIVPEVG
+352 GTRVEFEIVPETG
-365 YNAGTLN
+365 YNAGTLD

-391 IKKYNLN
+391 IKKYNLD

-422 ENTTLKFQY
+422 ENTVLKFQY

-496 FVVEYGDSCTF
+496 FTVEYGDSCTF
-507 GIETSDPE
+507 GIETSNPVD
-515 SINVGNLDTYE
+515 IIVGTLSNTE
-526 LHYIKENK
+526 FTNIKENK

-539 PASYKPINLTE
+539 PATLRPANLTNFVE
-550 YVMRKYPLGESTDY
+550 LRYPYPDNSYTFDDVTMGKKPTHGNYLF
-564 RDIQVGLAPVST
+564 
-576 GILYYKTINRLR
+576 YKTVDKLR
-588 EKDFQV
+588 EEDFKY

-600 IIAADSA
+600 IVSANGA
-607 FKNARLLTEFPVIK
+607 FKNAYSLTKFPVIK
-621 LKNNI
+621 LKDNI
-626 NDISYIFAGCVKL
+626 RDISYIFAGCDKI
-639 TGDELKRNLSVWN
+639 TSDELNRNLSAWK
-652 LSGPLNMS
+652 LSG
-660 HAFFFDSNLDYIDMA
+660 
-675 PFKNSS
+675 
-681 ITDMTYLFSEDP
+681 
-693 NLVTIS
+693 
-699 NTRDLN
+699 DLN
-705 ISECTSLLSTFENC
+705 IREAFRDCHSLERIDMSVFRNCNITDSSSVFSTCKKLKTIANIGNLNISKADGMSYLFYECNALTQLDLSNWDTSNIQYMIATFDGCNNLTELNCSTWNTSRVYNMQLAFYNCNSLETIPVRDWDTRSVMYMDKAFGNCTSLVNL
-719 QKLTSIDVSKWNT
+719 
-732 SKVRSIGAMFSK
+732 
-744 CYLLENI
+744 

-756 DVSKVGYMP
+756 DTSKVVELTNTFYHCSSLKTLDVSKWKTSNVIRADSLFSG
-765 NAFNFC
+765 C
-771 SKLKSLDVSKWD
+771 EKLTSLDVSKWD
-783 TSSLETMVYIFNN
+783 TGNITTASSMFGACRALT
-796 CSSLQS
+796 S

-810 SKVTDM
+810 SKMTNISSMFNSCTALTSLDVSKWNTSNVTNMKSIFSSCPSLTTLDASKWNTGKVIDM
-816 SGVFNICRS
+816 SGVFSYCKS
-825 LTTLD
+825 LTSLD

-838 CTGMY
+838 VVDMNYIFSNCE
-843 NMFASCSSLQSLDLS
+843 
-858 RWDVSKVKVMTYMFH
+858 
-873 NNSKLTNIG
+873 KLTTL
-882 DVSKWNTSSCINTN
+882 DVSKWNTSNVTNMRAMFSGCSGLTSLDISKWNTAN
-896 YMFNNCTSLENI
+896 VTDLSSLFAFDNKLASLDISKWNTGKVTNMGQMFN
-908 DVSKWDTSKIEN
+908 
-920 MGIMFCNCS
+920 FCLKL
-929 SFTSLDLSKWKTGNV
+929 TSLDLSTWNTSKVTSMW
-944 KAMPQLVS
+944 AMFNS
-952 GCKNLTTIGD
+952 CTSLTTVKINN
-962 VSKWDTSKVT
+962 WDTSKVT
-972 DMRATF
+972 NM
-978 GGCQK
+978 K
-983 LQSIDV
+983 
-989 SKWNTSSATDMSFM
+989 KM
-1003 FYLCRT
+1003 FSDCT
-1009 LTTIDISKWDTSK
+1009 NLTTIEGVLDLKSCNDYEDMFLSC
-1022 VIKFNNIFDGCDN
+1022 NNIA
-1035 LQSVGNLSNLNLN
+1035 S
-1048 NAIDIAFAFNRCEKI
+1048 I
-1063 TELDVSNWGL
+1063 
-1073 RKIDSMYALFNNCPN
+1073 
-1088 LREIHGI
+1088 
-1095 ENWNLSSA
+1095 
-1103 RNMNSMFYGCK
+1103 
-1114 SLVSLNISGW
+1114 
-1124 DTSNVKF
+1124 
-1131 MNNMF
+1131 
-1136 GGCESLTTITGIL
+1136 
-1149 DFRSCTTYENMF
+1149 
-1161 NDCLKLTSVKVKNL
+1161 KVKNL
-1175 PTDIDTFCRG
+1175 PTDIDTFCRS
-1185 ARIDKSKVTVVS
+1185 ARISKDKVTVVS

>member
-1 MRNKTIKPPVKS
+1 MRTKTIKPPVKS
-13 DSPFTVNIVQSDHQ
+13 NRPFTVNIVQSDHQ

-101 QDINVRL
+101 QDINVHL
-108 TDPGNI
+108 TEPGNI

-200 FIIKRRDIVSASI
+200 FIIKRRDIVSATI

-256 RHQTITAVYRGKTF
+256 RHQTITAVYKGKTF

-285 VEANPGWTAG
+285 VEASPGWTAG

-319 PVMYTVTPI
+319 PVMYTVTPV

-365 YNAGTLN
+365 YNAGTLD

-422 ENTTLKFQY
+422 ENTVLKFQY

-507 GIETSDPE
+507 GIETSNPVD
-515 SINVGNLDTYE
+515 IIVGTLSVTEFTN
-526 LHYIKENK
+526 IKENK

-539 PASYKPINLTE
+539 PATLRPANLTNFVE
-550 YVMRKYPLGESTDY
+550 LRYPYPDNSYTFDDVTMGKKPTHGNYLF
-564 RDIQVGLAPVST
+564 
-576 GILYYKTINRLR
+576 YKTVDKLR
-588 EKDFQV
+588 EEDFNY

-600 IIAADSA
+600 IVSANGA
-607 FKNARLLTEFPVIK
+607 FKNAYSLTKFPVIK
-621 LKNNI
+621 LKDNI
-626 NDISYIFAGCVKL
+626 RDISYIFAGCDKL
-639 TGDELKRNLSVWN
+639 TSDELNRNLSAWK
-652 LSGPLNMS
+652 LSG
-660 HAFFFDSNLDYIDMA
+660 
-675 PFKNSS
+675 
-681 ITDMTYLFSEDP
+681 
-693 NLVTIS
+693 
-699 NTRDLN
+699 DLN
-705 ISECTSLLSTFENC
+705 IREVFRDCHSLERIDMSVFRNCNITDSSSVFSTCKKLKTIANIGNLNISKADGMSYLFYECNALTQLDLSNWDTSNIQYMIATFDGCNNLTELNCST
-719 QKLTSIDVSKWNT
+719 WNT
-732 SKVRSIGAMFSK
+732 SKVYNMQLAFYNCNS
-744 CYLLENI
+744 LETIPVRDWNTKSLMYMDKAFGNCTSLVNL

-756 DVSKVGYMP
+756 DTSKVVELTNTFYHCSSLKTLDVSKWKTSNVLRADSLFSG
-765 NAFNFC
+765 C
-771 SKLKSLDVSKWD
+771 EKLTSLDVSKWD
-783 TSSLETMVYIFNN
+783 TGNITTVSSMFSACRALT
-796 CSSLQS
+796 S

-810 SKVTDM
+810 SKMTNISSM
-816 SGVFNICRS
+816 FNSCTA

-830 VSKWDTSK
+830 VSKWDTSNV
-838 CTGMY
+838 T
-843 NMFASCSSLQSLDLS
+843 NMKSIFSSCPSLTTLDA
-858 RWDVSKVKVMTYMFH
+858 
-873 NNSKLTNIG
+873 
-882 DVSKWNTSSCINTN
+882 SKWNTGKVIDMSGVFSYCKSL
-896 YMFNNCTSLENI
+896 TSL
-908 DVSKWDTSKIEN
+908 
-920 MGIMFCNCS
+920 
-929 SFTSLDLSKWKTGNV
+929 
-944 KAMPQLVS
+944 
-952 GCKNLTTIGD
+952 D
-962 VSKWDTSKVT
+962 VSKWDTSKVV
-972 DMRATF
+972 DMNYVF
-978 GGCQK
+978 SNCEK
-983 LQSIDV
+983 LTTLDV
-989 SKWNTSSATDMSFM
+989 SKWNTSNVTNMRAM
-1003 FYLCRT
+1003 FSGCSG
-1009 LTTIDISKWDTSK
+1009 LTSLDISKWNTANVTDLSSLFAFDNKLASLDISKWNTGKVTNMGQMFNFCLKLTSLDLSTWNTSKVTSMWAMFNSCTSLTTVKINNWDTSK
-1022 VIKFNNIFDGCDN
+1022 V
-1035 LQSVGNLSNLNLN
+1035 
-1048 NAIDIAFAFNRCEKI
+1048 
-1063 TELDVSNWGL
+1063 T
-1073 RKIDSMYALFNNCPN
+1073 
-1088 LREIHGI
+1088 
-1095 ENWNLSSA
+1095 
-1103 RNMNSMFYGCK
+1103 NMKKMFSDCT
-1114 SLVSLNISGW
+1114 N
-1124 DTSNVKF
+1124 
-1131 MNNMF
+1131 
-1136 GGCESLTTITGIL
+1136 LTTIEGIL
-1149 DFRSCTTYENMF
+1149 DLKSCNDYEDMF
-1161 NDCLKLTSVKVKNL
+1161 LSCNNITSVKVKNL
-1175 PTDIDTFCRG
+1175 PTDIDTFCRK
-1185 ARIDKSKVTVVS
+1185 ARISKDKVTVVS

>member
-38 TKTFTIP
+38 TETFTIP

-101 QDINVRL
+101 QDINVHL

-200 FIIKRRDIVSASI
+200 FIIKRRDIVSATI

-243 AGKAKKKIRIRQK
+243 AGKAKKKIHIRQK

-319 PVMYTVTPI
+319 PVMYTITPI

-365 YNAGTLN
+365 YNAGTLD
-372 KLSAVVDGVNITVS
+372 KLSAVIEGENVTVS
-386 ATPAE
+386 ATAAE
-391 IKKYNLN
+391 IKQYTLN

-422 ENTTLKFQY
+422 ENTVLKFQY

-488 KGVKKTES
+488 KGVKKIES

-507 GIETSDPE
+507 GIETSNPVD
-515 SINVGNLDTYE
+515 IIVGTLSVTEFTN
-526 LHYIKENK
+526 IKENK
-534 TVTAT
+534 SVTAT
-539 PASYKPINLTE
+539 PATLKPADLSNFVIL
-550 YVMRKYPLGESTDY
+550 RYPYPGNDYTTDDNNIGKKPTHGNY
-564 RDIQVGLAPVST
+564 IF
-576 GILYYKTINRLR
+576 YKTIDKLR
-588 EKDFQV
+588 EEDFNY

-600 IIAADSA
+600 IVSANGA
-607 FKNARLLTEFPVIK
+607 FKNAYNLTKFPVIK
-621 LKNNI
+621 LKDNI
-626 NDISYIFAGCVKL
+626 RDISYIFAGCDKL
-639 TGDELKRNLSVWN
+639 TSDELNRNLSTWK
-652 LSGPLNMS
+652 LSGDLDIS
-660 HAFFFDSNLDYIDMA
+660 DAFRNCPSLERIDMNA
-675 PFKNSS
+675 FRNCN
-681 ITDMTYLFSEDP
+681 ITKLSTLFSSDTK
-693 NLVTIS
+693 LK
-699 NTRDLN
+699 N
-705 ISECTSLLSTFENC
+705 ITN
-719 QKLTSIDVSKWNT
+719 IGNMNVSKSDGISYVFSNCSALTQLDLSNWDTSNIQYMIGTFSGCTNLTEINCSGWNT
-732 SKVRSIGAMFSK
+732 SKVYNMQAAFYNCKSLQTLPVRDWDTRSVMYMDNAFAYCES
-744 CYLLENI
+744 LTNL

-756 DVSKVGYMP
+756 DTSKVVELTNVFYHCSSLTTLDVSKWKTTNVLRAE
-765 NAFNFC
+765 NLFAVC
-771 SKLKSLDVSKWD
+771 EKLTSLDVSKWD
-783 TSSLETMVYIFNN
+783 TSNITTANAMFSACRALTSLDVSKWNTIKMKNTASMFAS
-796 CSSLQS
+796 CTKLTS

-810 SKVTDM
+810 SSIGDM
-816 SGVFNICRS
+816 NSMFNTCSSLTNIDVSRWNTSKVFNMSSVFARCES
-825 LTTLD
+825 LTTVD
-830 VSKWDTSK
+830 VSNWDTSNAINLAYIFSN
-838 CTGMY
+838 CTSLTTVDVSRWNTSKAT
-843 NMFASCSSLQSLDLS
+843 NMAGIFAGCSKLTSVDVSRWNTSNVQYMNNLFAFCYLLPSLGVSGWDTGNVRDMHELFNSCKKVTSLDLS
-858 RWDVSKVKVMTYMFH
+858 RW
-873 NNSKLTNIG
+873 N
-882 DVSKWNTSSCINTN
+882 
-896 YMFNNCTSLENI
+896 
-908 DVSKWDTSKIEN
+908 
-920 MGIMFCNCS
+920 
-929 SFTSLDLSKWKTGNV
+929 
-944 KAMPQLVS
+944 
-952 GCKNLTTIGD
+952 
-962 VSKWDTSKVT
+962 TSKVT
-972 DMRATF
+972 DMRA
-978 GGCQK
+978 
-983 LQSIDV
+983 
-989 SKWNTSSATDMSFM
+989 M
-1003 FYLCRT
+1003 FVYCDA
-1009 LTTIDISKWDTSK
+1009 LTTIKINNWDTSK
-1022 VIKFNNIFDGCDN
+1022 V
-1035 LQSVGNLSNLNLN
+1035 
-1048 NAIDIAFAFNRCEKI
+1048 
-1063 TELDVSNWGL
+1063 T
-1073 RKIDSMYALFNNCPN
+1073 
-1088 LREIHGI
+1088 
-1095 ENWNLSSA
+1095 
-1103 RNMNSMFYGCK
+1103 NMNQMFKECT
-1114 SLVSLNISGW
+1114 N
-1124 DTSNVKF
+1124 
-1131 MNNMF
+1131 
-1136 GGCESLTTITGIL
+1136 LTTIDGVL
-1149 DFRSCTTYENMF
+1149 DLKVCTNYEYMF
-1161 NDCLKLTSVKVKNL
+1161 SRCDSLTSVKVKNL
-1175 PTDIDTFCRG
+1175 PTDIDTFCNT
-1185 ARIDKSKVTVVS
+1185 AKIDKSKVTVVS

>member
-69 KEAID
+69 TEAID

-101 QDINVRL
+101 QDINVHL
-108 TDPGNI
+108 TEPGNI

-200 FIIKRRDIVSASI
+200 FIIKRRDIVSATI

-256 RHQTITAVYRGKTF
+256 RHQTITAVYKGKTF

-295 VLNVDADYTVAGLE
+295 NLNVDPDYTVVGTE

-319 PVMYTVTPI
+319 PITYTVTPI

-352 GTRVEFEIVPEVG
+352 GTRVEFEIVPETG
-365 YNAGTLN
+365 YNAGTLD
-372 KLSAVVDGVNITVS
+372 KLSAIVDGMNITVS

-422 ENTTLKFQY
+422 ENTVLKFQY

-507 GIETSDPE
+507 GIETSNPVD
-515 SINVGNLDTYE
+515 IIVGTLSDTE
-526 LHYIKENK
+526 FTNIKENK

-539 PASYKPINLTE
+539 PAILRPANLTNFVE
-550 YVMRKYPLGESTDY
+550 LRYPYPDNSYTFDDVTMGKKPTHGNYLF
-564 RDIQVGLAPVST
+564 
-576 GILYYKTINRLR
+576 YKTVDKLR
-588 EKDFQV
+588 EEDFNY

-600 IIAADSA
+600 IVSANGA
-607 FKNARLLTEFPVIK
+607 FKNAYSLTKFPVIK
-621 LKNNI
+621 LKDNI
-626 NDISYIFAGCVKL
+626 RDISYIFAGCDKL
-639 TGDELKRNLSVWN
+639 TSDELNRNLSAWK
-652 LSGPLNMS
+652 LSG
-660 HAFFFDSNLDYIDMA
+660 
-675 PFKNSS
+675 
-681 ITDMTYLFSEDP
+681 
-693 NLVTIS
+693 
-699 NTRDLN
+699 DLN
-705 ISECTSLLSTFENC
+705 IREVFRDCHSLERIDMSVFRNCNITDSSSVFSTCKKLKTIANIGNLNISKADGMSYLFYECNALTQLDLSNWDTSNIQYMIATFDGCNNLTELNCSTWNTGKVYNMQLAFYNCNSLETIPVRDWNTKSVMYMDKAFGNCTSLVNL
-719 QKLTSIDVSKWNT
+719 
-732 SKVRSIGAMFSK
+732 
-744 CYLLENI
+744 

-756 DVSKVGYMP
+756 DTSKVVELTNTFYHCSSLKTLDVSKWKTSNVLRSDSLFSG
-765 NAFNFC
+765 C
-771 SKLKSLDVSKWD
+771 EKLTSLDVSKWD
-783 TSSLETMVYIFNN
+783 TGNITTASGMFSACRALT
-796 CSSLQS
+796 S

-810 SKVTDM
+810 SKMTNISSM
-816 SGVFNICRS
+816 FNSCTA

-830 VSKWDTSK
+830 VSKWDTSNV
-838 CTGMY
+838 T
-843 NMFASCSSLQSLDLS
+843 NMKSIFSSCPSLTTLDA
-858 RWDVSKVKVMTYMFH
+858 
-873 NNSKLTNIG
+873 
-882 DVSKWNTSSCINTN
+882 SKWNTGKVTDMSGVFSYCKSL
-896 YMFNNCTSLENI
+896 TSL
-908 DVSKWDTSKIEN
+908 
-920 MGIMFCNCS
+920 
-929 SFTSLDLSKWKTGNV
+929 
-944 KAMPQLVS
+944 
-952 GCKNLTTIGD
+952 D
-962 VSKWDTSKVT
+962 VSKWDTSKVV
-972 DMRATF
+972 DMNYVF
-978 GGCQK
+978 SNCEK
-983 LQSIDV
+983 LTTLDV
-989 SKWNTSSATDMSFM
+989 SKWNTSNVTNMRAM
-1003 FYLCRT
+1003 FSGCSG
-1009 LTTIDISKWDTSK
+1009 LTSLDISKWNTANVTDLSSLFAFDNKLASLDISKWNTGKVTNMGQMFNFCLKLTSLDLSTWNTSKVTSMWAMFNSCTSLTTVKINNWDTSK
-1022 VIKFNNIFDGCDN
+1022 VTNMK
-1035 LQSVGNLSNLNLN
+1035 
-1048 NAIDIAFAFNRCEKI
+1048 K
-1063 TELDVSNWGL
+1063 
-1073 RKIDSMYALFNNCPN
+1073 LFSDCTN
-1088 LREIHGI
+1088 
-1095 ENWNLSSA
+1095 
-1103 RNMNSMFYGCK
+1103 
-1114 SLVSLNISGW
+1114 
-1124 DTSNVKF
+1124 
-1131 MNNMF
+1131 
-1136 GGCESLTTITGIL
+1136 LTTIEGVL
-1149 DFRSCTTYENMF
+1149 DLKSCNDYEDMF
-1161 NDCLKLTSVKVKNL
+1161 LSCNNITSVKVKNL
-1175 PTDIDTFCRG
+1175 PTDIDTFCRK
-1185 ARIDKSKVTVVS
+1185 ARISKDKVTVVS

>member
-101 QDINVRL
+101 QDINVHL

-114 IRFEDETTSY
+114 IRFEDESTSY

-147 GTSDHPGPGDIQ
+147 GTPDHPGPGYIQ

-200 FIIKRRDIVSASI
+200 FIIKRRDIVSATI
-213 EAEEGYKPGLLNRT
+213 KAEEGYKPGLLNRT

-256 RHQTITAVYRGKTF
+256 RHQTITAVYKGKTF

-285 VEANPGWTAG
+285 VEASPGWTAG

-352 GTRVEFEIVPEVG
+352 GTRVEFEIVPETG
-365 YNAGTLN
+365 YNAGTLD

-391 IKKYNLN
+391 IKKFNLK

-408 LKVTKDGTVFGTYT
+408 LKVTKDGTIFGTYT
-422 ENTTLKFQY
+422 ESTVLKFQY

-507 GIETSDPE
+507 GIETSNPAD
-515 SINVGNLDTYE
+515 IIVGTLSNTE
-526 LHYIKENK
+526 FTNIKENK

-539 PASYKPINLTE
+539 PATLRPADLTNFVELRYPYPDNSYTFDDVTMGKKPTHGNYLF
-550 YVMRKYPLGESTDY
+550 
-564 RDIQVGLAPVST
+564 
-576 GILYYKTINRLR
+576 YKTVDKLR
-588 EKDFQV
+588 EEDFKY

-600 IIAADSA
+600 IVSANGA
-607 FKNARLLTEFPVIK
+607 FKNAYSLTKFPVLK
-621 LKNNI
+621 LKDNI
-626 NDISYIFAGCVKL
+626 RDISYIFAGCDKL
-639 TGDELKRNLSVWN
+639 TSDEVNRNLSAWK
-652 LSGPLNMS
+652 LSG
-660 HAFFFDSNLDYIDMA
+660 
-675 PFKNSS
+675 
-681 ITDMTYLFSEDP
+681 
-693 NLVTIS
+693 
-699 NTRDLN
+699 DLN
-705 ISECTSLLSTFENC
+705 IREAFRDCHSLERIDMSVFRNCNITDSSSVFSTCKKLKTIANIGNLNISKADGMSYLFYECNALTQLDLSNWDTSNIQYMIATFDGCNNLTELNCST
-719 QKLTSIDVSKWNT
+719 WNT
-732 SKVRSIGAMFSK
+732 SKVYNMQLAFYNCNSLETIPVRDWDTRSVMYMNKTFGNCTS
-744 CYLLENI
+744 LVNL

-756 DVSKVGYMP
+756 DTSKVVELTNTFYHCSSLKTLDVSKWKTSNVLRADSLFSG
-765 NAFNFC
+765 C
-771 SKLKSLDVSKWD
+771 EKLTSLDVSKWD
-783 TSSLETMVYIFNN
+783 TGNITTASGMFSACRALT
-796 CSSLQS
+796 S

-810 SKVTDM
+810 SKMTNISSMFNSCTAPTLDVSKWNTSNVTNMKSIFSSCLSLTTLDASKWNTGKVIDM
-816 SGVFNICRS
+816 SGVFSYCKS
-825 LTTLD
+825 LTSLD

-838 CTGMY
+838 VVDMNYVFY
-843 NMFASCSSLQSLDLS
+843 NCE
-858 RWDVSKVKVMTYMFH
+858 
-873 NNSKLTNIG
+873 KLTTL
-882 DVSKWNTSSCINTN
+882 DVSKWNTSNVTNMRAMFSGCSGLTSLDISKWNTAN
-896 YMFNNCTSLENI
+896 VTDLSSLFAFDNKLASLDISKWNTGKVTNMGQMFN
-908 DVSKWDTSKIEN
+908 
-920 MGIMFCNCS
+920 FCLKL
-929 SFTSLDLSKWKTGNV
+929 TSLDLSAWNTSKVTSMW
-944 KAMPQLVS
+944 AMFNS
-952 GCKNLTTIGD
+952 CTSLTTVKINN
-962 VSKWDTSKVT
+962 WDTSKVT
-972 DMRATF
+972 NMK
-978 GGCQK
+978 K
-983 LQSIDV
+983 LFSDCT
-989 SKWNTSSATDMSFM
+989 N
-1003 FYLCRT
+1003 
-1009 LTTIDISKWDTSK
+1009 LTTIEGVLDLKSCNDYEDMFLSC
-1022 VIKFNNIFDGCDN
+1022 NNI
-1035 LQSVGNLSNLNLN
+1035 
-1048 NAIDIAFAFNRCEKI
+1048 A
-1063 TELDVSNWGL
+1063 
-1073 RKIDSMYALFNNCPN
+1073 
-1088 LREIHGI
+1088 
-1095 ENWNLSSA
+1095 
-1103 RNMNSMFYGCK
+1103 
-1114 SLVSLNISGW
+1114 
-1124 DTSNVKF
+1124 
-1131 MNNMF
+1131 
-1136 GGCESLTTITGIL
+1136 
-1149 DFRSCTTYENMF
+1149 
-1161 NDCLKLTSVKVKNL
+1161 SVKVKNL
-1175 PTDIDTFCRG
+1175 PTDIDTFCRK

>member
-27 LITVKHDGKSY
+27 LITVKYDGKSY
-38 TKTFTIP
+38 TETFTIP

-69 KEAID
+69 TEAID

-101 QDINVRL
+101 QDINVHL

-159 ENFTIAAETNP
+159 ENFTIAAETNT

-200 FIIKRRDIVSASI
+200 FIIKRRDIVSATI

-285 VEANPGWTAG
+285 VEASPGWTAG

-319 PVMYTVTPI
+319 PITYTVTPI
-328 QTPHQTIYIKYGD
+328 QTPHQTIYIKYDD

-352 GTRVEFEIVPEVG
+352 GTRVEFKIVPEVG
-365 YNAGTLN
+365 YNAGTLD

-422 ENTTLKFQY
+422 ENTVLKFQY

-496 FVVEYGDSCTF
+496 FVVEYGDDCTF
-507 GIETSDPE
+507 GIETSNPVD
-515 SINVGNLDTYE
+515 IIVGTLSVTEFTN
-526 LHYIKENK
+526 IKENK

-539 PASYKPINLTE
+539 PATLRPANLTNFVE
-550 YVMRKYPLGESTDY
+550 LRYPYPDNSYTFDDVTMGKKPTHGNYLF
-564 RDIQVGLAPVST
+564 
-576 GILYYKTINRLR
+576 YKTVDKLR
-588 EKDFQV
+588 EEDFKY

-600 IIAADSA
+600 IVSANGA
-607 FKNARLLTEFPVIK
+607 FKNAYSLTKFPVIK
-621 LKNNI
+621 LKDNI
-626 NDISYIFAGCVKL
+626 RDISYIFAGCDKI
-639 TGDELKRNLSVWN
+639 TSDELNRNLSAWK
-652 LSGPLNMS
+652 LSGDLNLRE
-660 HAFFFDSNLDYIDMA
+660 AFRDCHSLERIDMSV
-675 PFKNSS
+675 FRNCN
-681 ITDMTYLFSEDP
+681 ITDSSSVFSTCKK
-693 NLVTIS
+693 LKTIA
-699 NTRDLN
+699 NIGNLN
-705 ISECTSLLSTFENC
+705 ISKADGMSYLFYECNTLTQLDLSNWDTGNIQYMIATFDGCNNLTELNC
-719 QKLTSIDVSKWNT
+719 STWNT
-732 SKVRSIGAMFSK
+732 SKVYNMQLAFYNCNSLETIPVRDWDTRSVMYMDKAFGNCTS
-744 CYLLENI
+744 LVNL

-756 DVSKVGYMP
+756 DTSKVVELTNTFYHCSSLKTLDVSKWKTS
-765 NAFNFC
+765 NAIRADSLFSGC
-771 SKLKSLDVSKWD
+771 EKLTSLDVSKWD
-783 TSSLETMVYIFNN
+783 TGNITTASSMFSACRALT
-796 CSSLQS
+796 S
-802 LDVSKWNT
+802 LDISKWNT
-810 SKVTDM
+810 SKMTNISSM
-816 SGVFNICRS
+816 FNSCTA

-830 VSKWDTSK
+830 VSKWDTSNV
-838 CTGMY
+838 T
-843 NMFASCSSLQSLDLS
+843 NMKSIFSSCPSLTTLDA
-858 RWDVSKVKVMTYMFH
+858 
-873 NNSKLTNIG
+873 
-882 DVSKWNTSSCINTN
+882 SKWNTGKVIDMSGVFSYCKSL
-896 YMFNNCTSLENI
+896 TSL
-908 DVSKWDTSKIEN
+908 
-920 MGIMFCNCS
+920 
-929 SFTSLDLSKWKTGNV
+929 
-944 KAMPQLVS
+944 
-952 GCKNLTTIGD
+952 D
-962 VSKWDTSKVT
+962 VSKWDTSKVV
-972 DMRATF
+972 DMNYVF
-978 GGCQK
+978 SNCEK
-983 LQSIDV
+983 LTTLDV
-989 SKWNTSSATDMSFM
+989 SKWNTSNVTNMRAMFSGCSGLTSLDISKWNTANVTDLSSLFKFDNKLASLDISKWNTGKVTNMGQMFNFCLKLTSLDLSAWNTSKVTSMWAM
-1003 FYLCRT
+1003 FNSCT
-1009 LTTIDISKWDTSK
+1009 SLTTIKINNWDTSK
-1022 VIKFNNIFDGCDN
+1022 V
-1035 LQSVGNLSNLNLN
+1035 
-1048 NAIDIAFAFNRCEKI
+1048 
-1063 TELDVSNWGL
+1063 T
-1073 RKIDSMYALFNNCPN
+1073 
-1088 LREIHGI
+1088 
-1095 ENWNLSSA
+1095 
-1103 RNMNSMFYGCK
+1103 NMKKMFSDCT
-1114 SLVSLNISGW
+1114 N
-1124 DTSNVKF
+1124 
-1131 MNNMF
+1131 
-1136 GGCESLTTITGIL
+1136 LTTIEGVL
-1149 DFRSCTTYENMF
+1149 DLKSCNDYEDMF
-1161 NDCLKLTSVKVKNL
+1161 LSCNNITSVKVKNL

>member
-38 TKTFTIP
+38 TETFTIP

-69 KEAID
+69 TEAID

-101 QDINVRL
+101 QDINVHL

-114 IRFEDETTSY
+114 IRFENETTSY

-200 FIIKRRDIVSASI
+200 FIIKRRDIVSATI

-270 ETTFEAYLGDKIQFS
+270 ETTFEAYLGEKIQFS

-295 VLNVDADYTVAGLE
+295 VLNVDANYTVAGLE

-319 PVMYTVTPI
+319 PVMYTVTPV
-328 QTPHQTIYIKYGD
+328 QTPHQTIYIKYAD

-365 YNAGTLN
+365 YNAGTLD

-422 ENTTLKFQY
+422 ENTVLKFQY

-480 NQTIYAMY
+480 NQTIYGMY

-507 GIETSDPE
+507 GIETSNPVD
-515 SINVGNLDTYE
+515 IIVGTLSVAEFTN
-526 LHYIKENK
+526 IKENK

-539 PASYKPINLTE
+539 PATLRPADLTNFVELRYPYPDNSYTFDDVTMGKKPTHGNYLF
-550 YVMRKYPLGESTDY
+550 
-564 RDIQVGLAPVST
+564 
-576 GILYYKTINRLR
+576 YKTVDKLR
-588 EKDFQV
+588 EEDFKY

-600 IIAADSA
+600 IVSANGA
-607 FKNARLLTEFPVIK
+607 FKNAYSLTKFPVIK
-621 LKNNI
+621 LKDNI
-626 NDISYIFAGCVKL
+626 RDISYIFAGCDKL
-639 TGDELKRNLSVWN
+639 TSDELNRNLSAWK
-652 LSGPLNMS
+652 LSG
-660 HAFFFDSNLDYIDMA
+660 
-675 PFKNSS
+675 
-681 ITDMTYLFSEDP
+681 
-693 NLVTIS
+693 
-699 NTRDLN
+699 DLN
-705 ISECTSLLSTFENC
+705 IREVFRDCHSLERIDMSVFRNCNITDSSSVFSTCKKLKTITNIGNLNISKADGMSYLFYECNALTQLDLSNWDTSNIQYMIATFDGCNNLTELNCSTWNTSKVYNMQLAFYNCNSLETIPVRDWNTKSVMYMDKAFGNCTSLVNLDVSKWDTTKVVELTNTFYHCSSLKTLDVSKWKTTNVLRADSLFSGCE
-719 QKLTSIDVSKWNT
+719 KLTSLDVSKWDTGNITTVSGMFSACRALTSLDVSKWNT
-732 SKVRSIGAMFSK
+732 SKMTNISSMFNS
-744 CYLLENI
+744 CTALTT
-751 DVSKW
+751 
-756 DVSKVGYMP
+756 
-765 NAFNFC
+765 
-771 SKLKSLDVSKWD
+771 LDVSKWD
-783 TSSLETMVYIFNN
+783 TSNVTNMKSIFSSCPSLTTLDASKWNTSKVYDMSGAFSY
-796 CSSLQS
+796 CKSLTS

-810 SKVTDM
+810 SKVVDM
-816 SGVFNICRS
+816 NYVFSNCEK

-830 VSKWDTSK
+830 VSKWDTSNV
-838 CTGMY
+838 T
-843 NMFASCSSLQSLDLS
+843 NMRAMFSGCSGLTSL
-858 RWDVSKVKVMTYMFH
+858 
-873 NNSKLTNIG
+873 
-882 DVSKWNTSSCINTN
+882 DVSKWNTANVTDLSSLFAFDNKLASLDISKWNTGKVINMGQ
-896 YMFNNCTSLENI
+896 MFN
-908 DVSKWDTSKIEN
+908 
-920 MGIMFCNCS
+920 FCLKL
-929 SFTSLDLSKWKTGNV
+929 TSLDLSAWNTSKVTSMW
-944 KAMPQLVS
+944 AMFNS
-952 GCKNLTTIGD
+952 CTSLTTVKINN
-962 VSKWDTSKVT
+962 WDTSKVT
-972 DMRATF
+972 NM
-978 GGCQK
+978 K
-983 LQSIDV
+983 
-989 SKWNTSSATDMSFM
+989 KM
-1003 FYLCRT
+1003 FSDCT
-1009 LTTIDISKWDTSK
+1009 NLTTIEGVLDLKSCNDYEDMFLSC
-1022 VIKFNNIFDGCDN
+1022 NNI
-1035 LQSVGNLSNLNLN
+1035 
-1048 NAIDIAFAFNRCEKI
+1048 
-1063 TELDVSNWGL
+1063 
-1073 RKIDSMYALFNNCPN
+1073 
-1088 LREIHGI
+1088 
-1095 ENWNLSSA
+1095 
-1103 RNMNSMFYGCK
+1103 
-1114 SLVSLNISGW
+1114 
-1124 DTSNVKF
+1124 TS
-1131 MNNMF
+1131 
-1136 GGCESLTTITGIL
+1136 I
-1149 DFRSCTTYENMF
+1149 
-1161 NDCLKLTSVKVKNL
+1161 KVKNL
-1175 PTDIDTFCRG
+1175 PTDIDTFCRK
-1185 ARIDKSKVTVVS
+1185 ARIDKSKVTIVS

>member
-13 DSPFTVNIVQSDHQ
+13 DRPFTVNIVQSDHQ

-38 TKTFTIP
+38 TQTFTIP

-69 KEAID
+69 TEAID

-101 QDINVRL
+101 QDINVHL
-108 TDPGNI
+108 TEPGNI

-200 FIIKRRDIVSASI
+200 FIIKRRDIVSATI

-256 RHQTITAVYRGKTF
+256 RHQMITAVYKDKTF

-319 PVMYTVTPI
+319 PVMYTVTPV

-352 GTRVEFEIVPEVG
+352 GTRVEFEIEPEAG
-365 YNAGTLN
+365 YIAGTLD
-372 KLSAVVDGVNITVS
+372 KLSAVVDGMNITVS

-422 ENTTLKFQY
+422 ENTVLKFQY

-446 ETRNPNSITMNKDN
+446 ETREPNSITMNKDN

-507 GIETSDPE
+507 GIETSNPVD
-515 SINVGNLDTYE
+515 IIVGTLSVTEFTN
-526 LHYIKENK
+526 IKENK

-539 PASYKPINLTE
+539 PATLRPANLSNFVELRYPYPDNSYTLDDVSIGKKPTHANYLF
-550 YVMRKYPLGESTDY
+550 
-564 RDIQVGLAPVST
+564 
-576 GILYYKTINRLR
+576 YKTIDKLR
-588 EKDFQV
+588 EEDFNY

-600 IIAADSA
+600 IVSADAA
-607 FKNARLLTEFPVIK
+607 FKNAYSLTKFPVLK
-621 LKNNI
+621 LKDNI
-626 NDISYIFAGCVKL
+626 RDIKYMFAGCDKL
-639 TGDELKRNLSVWN
+639 TSDELNRNLSAWK
-652 LSGPLNMS
+652 LSG
-660 HAFFFDSNLDYIDMA
+660 
-675 PFKNSS
+675 
-681 ITDMTYLFSEDP
+681 
-693 NLVTIS
+693 
-699 NTRDLN
+699 DLN
-705 ISECTSLLSTFENC
+705 IREAFRDCHSLERIDMNVFRNCTITELSTLFSTDTKLKTIANIGNLNISKAEGISYVFHDCPELTQLDLSNWDTGKIQYMIGTFSGCTNLTEVNCSTWNTNKVYNMQLAFYNCNSLETIPVRDWDTRNIMYMDKAFSNCTSLTN
-719 QKLTSIDVSKWNT
+719 
-732 SKVRSIGAMFSK
+732 
-744 CYLLENI
+744 
-751 DVSKW
+751 
-756 DVSKVGYMP
+756 
-765 NAFNFC
+765 
-771 SKLKSLDVSKWD
+771 
-783 TSSLETMVYIFNN
+783 
-796 CSSLQS
+796 
-802 LDVSKWNT
+802 
-810 SKVTDM
+810 
-816 SGVFNICRS
+816 
-825 LTTLD
+825 LD

-838 CTGMY
+838 VVELTNTFNHCSSLKTLDVSKWKTSNVTRADSLFSSCEKLTSLDVSKWDTGNITTAN
-843 NMFASCSSLQSLDLS
+843 NMFAACRALSNLDISKWNTSKMTNISSMFNSCTSLTSLD
-858 RWDVSKVKVMTYMFH
+858 VSEWNTSNVTNMKSIF
-873 NNSKLTNIG
+873 SSCPALTTL
-882 DVSKWNTSSCINTN
+882 DVSKWNTSNVKDMAGVFSYCKSLTTLDVSEWNTSKVVDMN
-896 YMFNNCTSLENI
+896 HLFSTCEKLTSLNVSEWNTSNVTSMRGMFSGCSGLASLDISKWNTGNVTDLSSLFEFDNKLVSLNISKWNTGKVTSMAQMFN
-908 DVSKWDTSKIEN
+908 
-920 MGIMFCNCS
+920 FCLKL
-929 SFTSLDLSKWKTGNV
+929 TSLDLSTWNTSKVTSMW
-944 KAMPQLVS
+944 AMFNS
-952 GCKNLTTIGD
+952 CTSLTTI
-962 VSKWDTSKVT
+962 KINNWDTSKVT
-972 DMRATF
+972 NMK
-978 GGCQK
+978 K
-983 LQSIDV
+983 LFSDCT
-989 SKWNTSSATDMSFM
+989 N
-1003 FYLCRT
+1003 
-1009 LTTIDISKWDTSK
+1009 LTTIEGVLDLKSCNDYEDMFLSC
-1022 VIKFNNIFDGCDN
+1022 NNI
-1035 LQSVGNLSNLNLN
+1035 
-1048 NAIDIAFAFNRCEKI
+1048 
-1063 TELDVSNWGL
+1063 
-1073 RKIDSMYALFNNCPN
+1073 
-1088 LREIHGI
+1088 
-1095 ENWNLSSA
+1095 
-1103 RNMNSMFYGCK
+1103 
-1114 SLVSLNISGW
+1114 
-1124 DTSNVKF
+1124 
-1131 MNNMF
+1131 
-1136 GGCESLTTITGIL
+1136 
-1149 DFRSCTTYENMF
+1149 
-1161 NDCLKLTSVKVKNL
+1161 TSVKVKNL
-1175 PTDIDTFCRG
+1175 PTDIDTFCRK

>member
-101 QDINVRL
+101 QDINVHL
-108 TDPGNI
+108 TEPGNI

-200 FIIKRRDIVSASI
+200 FIIKRRDIVSATI

-232 NFDNIVFKASA
+232 NFDNIIFKASA

-256 RHQTITAVYRGKTF
+256 RHQTITATYKGKTF

-285 VEANPGWTAG
+285 VEASPGWTAG

-365 YNAGTLN
+365 YNAGTLD
-372 KLSAVVDGVNITVS
+372 KLSAVVDGVNISVS

-422 ENTTLKFQY
+422 ENTVLKFQY

-488 KGVKKTES
+488 KGVKKTDS

-507 GIETSDPE
+507 GIETSNPAD
-515 SINVGNLDTYE
+515 IIVGTLSNTE
-526 LHYIKENK
+526 FTNIKENK

-539 PASYKPINLTE
+539 PATLRPANLTNFVE
-550 YVMRKYPLGESTDY
+550 LRYPYPDNSYTFDDVTMGKKPTHGNYLF
-564 RDIQVGLAPVST
+564 
-576 GILYYKTINRLR
+576 YKTVDKLR
-588 EKDFQV
+588 EEDFNY

-600 IIAADSA
+600 IVSANGA
-607 FKNARLLTEFPVIK
+607 FKNAYSLTKFPVIK
-621 LKNNI
+621 LKDNI
-626 NDISYIFAGCVKL
+626 RDISYIFAGCDKL
-639 TGDELKRNLSVWN
+639 TSDELNRNLSAWK
-652 LSGPLNMS
+652 LSGDLNIRE
-660 HAFFFDSNLDYIDMA
+660 AFRDCHSLERIDMSV
-675 PFKNSS
+675 FRNCN
-681 ITDMTYLFSEDP
+681 ITDSSSVFSTCNKLKTIANIGNLNISKADGMSYLFYECNALTQLDLSNWDTGNIQYMIATFDGCNNLTEL
-693 NLVTIS
+693 NCSTWNTGKVYNMQLAFLNCNSLVTIPVRDWD
-699 NTRDLN
+699 TRSVMYMDKTFAY
-705 ISECTSLLSTFENC
+705 CTSLTNL
-719 QKLTSIDVSKWNT
+719 DVSKWNT
-732 SKVRSIGAMFSK
+732 TKVVELSNTFYRCSSLK
-744 CYLLENI
+744 TL

-756 DVSKVGYMP
+756 KTSNVLRANSLFGG
-765 NAFNFC
+765 C
-771 SKLKSLDVSKWD
+771 EKLTSLDVSKWD
-783 TSSLETMVYIFNN
+783 TSNITTADNMFDACRALAN
-796 CSSLQS
+796 

-810 SKVTDM
+810 SNIRVM
-816 SGVFNICRS
+816 SNMFNSCTSLTNIDVSRWNTGNAAAMEGMFAYCNALTSVDVSNWDTSNVNNLSYIFSNCSS
-825 LTTLD
+825 LTTVD
-830 VSKWDTSK
+830 VSNWNTGNATNIPGMFAGCTKLTSVDVSRWNTGKVQYMNNLFAFCYLLPSIDVSRWDTSSVID
-838 CTGMY
+838 MHELF
-843 NMFASCSSLQSLDLS
+843 NSCKKVTSLDLS
-858 RWDVSKVKVMTYMFH
+858 RWNTTKVTDMSAMF
-873 NNSKLTNIG
+873 
-882 DVSKWNTSSCINTN
+882 VC
-896 YMFNNCTSLENI
+896 
-908 DVSKWDTSKIEN
+908 
-920 MGIMFCNCS
+920 CS
-929 SFTSLDLSKWKTGNV
+929 G
-944 KAMPQLVS
+944 
-952 GCKNLTTIGD
+952 LTTI
-962 VSKWDTSKVT
+962 KINNWDTSKVRN
-972 DMRATF
+972 MRA
-978 GGCQK
+978 
-983 LQSIDV
+983 
-989 SKWNTSSATDMSFM
+989 M
-1003 FYLCRT
+1003 FKECT
-1009 LTTIDISKWDTSK
+1009 NLTTIDGVLDLKSCSNYEDM
-1022 VIKFNNIFDGCDN
+1022 FEQCD
-1035 LQSVGNLSNLNLN
+1035 
-1048 NAIDIAFAFNRCEKI
+1048 
-1063 TELDVSNWGL
+1063 
-1073 RKIDSMYALFNNCPN
+1073 
-1088 LREIHGI
+1088 
-1095 ENWNLSSA
+1095 
-1103 RNMNSMFYGCK
+1103 
-1114 SLVSLNISGW
+1114 
-1124 DTSNVKF
+1124 
-1131 MNNMF
+1131 
-1136 GGCESLTTITGIL
+1136 SLTSI
-1149 DFRSCTTYENMF
+1149 
-1161 NDCLKLTSVKVKNL
+1161 KVKNL

-1185 ARIDKSKVTVVS
+1185 ARISKDKVTVVS

>member
-38 TKTFTIP
+38 TETFTIP

-69 KEAID
+69 TEAID

-101 QDINVRL
+101 QDINVHL

-114 IRFEDETTSY
+114 IRFENETTSY

-200 FIIKRRDIVSASI
+200 FIIKRRDIVSATI

-270 ETTFEAYLGDKIQFS
+270 ETTFEAYLGEKIQFS

-295 VLNVDADYTVAGLE
+295 VLNVDANYTVAGLE

-319 PVMYTVTPI
+319 PVMYTVTPV
-328 QTPHQTIYIKYGD
+328 QTPHQTIYIKYAD

-365 YNAGTLN
+365 YNAGTLD

-386 ATPAE
+386 ARPAE

-422 ENTTLKFQY
+422 ENTVLKFQY

-480 NQTIYAMY
+480 NQTIYGMY

-507 GIETSDPE
+507 GIETSNPVD
-515 SINVGNLDTYE
+515 IIVGTLSVTEFTN
-526 LHYIKENK
+526 IKENK

-539 PASYKPINLTE
+539 PATLRPADLTNFVELRYPYPDNSYTFDDVTMGKKPTHGNYLF
-550 YVMRKYPLGESTDY
+550 
-564 RDIQVGLAPVST
+564 
-576 GILYYKTINRLR
+576 YKTVDKLR
-588 EKDFQV
+588 EEDFKY

-600 IIAADSA
+600 IVSANGA
-607 FKNARLLTEFPVIK
+607 FKNAYSLTKFPVIK
-621 LKNNI
+621 LKDNI
-626 NDISYIFAGCVKL
+626 RDISYIFAGCDKL
-639 TGDELKRNLSVWN
+639 TSDELNRNLSAWK
-652 LSGPLNMS
+652 LSG
-660 HAFFFDSNLDYIDMA
+660 
-675 PFKNSS
+675 
-681 ITDMTYLFSEDP
+681 
-693 NLVTIS
+693 
-699 NTRDLN
+699 DLN
-705 ISECTSLLSTFENC
+705 IREVFRDCHSLERIDMSVFRNCNITDSSSVFSTCKKLKTITNIGNLNISKADGMSYLFYECNALTQLDLSNWDTSNIQYMIAAFDGCNNLTELNCST
-719 QKLTSIDVSKWNT
+719 WNT
-732 SKVRSIGAMFSK
+732 SKVYNMQLAFYNCNS
-744 CYLLENI
+744 LETIPVRDWNTKNVMYMDKAFGNCTSLVNL

-756 DVSKVGYMP
+756 DTSKVVELTNTFYQCSSLKTLDVSKWKTSNVLRADSLFSG
-765 NAFNFC
+765 C
-771 SKLKSLDVSKWD
+771 EKLTSLDVSKWD
-783 TSSLETMVYIFNN
+783 TGNITTASSMFSACRALT
-796 CSSLQS
+796 S

-810 SKVTDM
+810 SKMTNISSM
-816 SGVFNICRS
+816 FNSCTA

-830 VSKWDTSK
+830 VSKWDTSNV
-838 CTGMY
+838 T
-843 NMFASCSSLQSLDLS
+843 NMKSIFSSCPSLTTLDA
-858 RWDVSKVKVMTYMFH
+858 
-873 NNSKLTNIG
+873 
-882 DVSKWNTSSCINTN
+882 SKWNTGKVIDISGVFSYCKSL
-896 YMFNNCTSLENI
+896 TSL
-908 DVSKWDTSKIEN
+908 
-920 MGIMFCNCS
+920 
-929 SFTSLDLSKWKTGNV
+929 
-944 KAMPQLVS
+944 
-952 GCKNLTTIGD
+952 D
-962 VSKWDTSKVT
+962 VSKWDTSKVV
-972 DMRATF
+972 DMNYVF
-978 GGCQK
+978 SNCEK
-983 LQSIDV
+983 LTTLDV
-989 SKWNTSSATDMSFM
+989 SKWNTSNVTNMRAM
-1003 FYLCRT
+1003 FSGCSG
-1009 LTTIDISKWDTSK
+1009 LTSLDISKWNTANVTDLSSLFAFDNKLASLDMSKWNTGKVTNMGQMFNFCLKLTSLDLSTWNTSKVTSMWAMFNSCTSLTTVKINNWDTSK
-1022 VIKFNNIFDGCDN
+1022 V
-1035 LQSVGNLSNLNLN
+1035 
-1048 NAIDIAFAFNRCEKI
+1048 
-1063 TELDVSNWGL
+1063 T
-1073 RKIDSMYALFNNCPN
+1073 
-1088 LREIHGI
+1088 
-1095 ENWNLSSA
+1095 
-1103 RNMNSMFYGCK
+1103 NMKKMFSDCT
-1114 SLVSLNISGW
+1114 N
-1124 DTSNVKF
+1124 
-1131 MNNMF
+1131 
-1136 GGCESLTTITGIL
+1136 LTTIEGVL
-1149 DFRSCTTYENMF
+1149 DLKSCNDYEDMF
-1161 NDCLKLTSVKVKNL
+1161 LSCNNITSIKVKNL
-1175 PTDIDTFCRG
+1175 PTDIDTFCRK
-1185 ARIDKSKVTVVS
+1185 ARIDKSKVTIVS

>member
-1 MRNKTIKPPVKS
+1 MRTKTIKPPVKS

-38 TKTFTIP
+38 TQTFTIP

-101 QDINVRL
+101 QDINVHL
-108 TDPGNI
+108 TEPGNI
-114 IRFEDETTSY
+114 IRFDDETTSY

-200 FIIKRRDIVSASI
+200 FIIKRRDIVSATI

-256 RHQTITAVYRGKTF
+256 RHQTITAVYKGKTF

-285 VEANPGWTAG
+285 VEASPGWTAG

-319 PVMYTVTPI
+319 PITYTVTPI

-365 YNAGTLN
+365 YTAGTLD

-391 IKKYNLN
+391 IKKFNLN

-422 ENTTLKFQY
+422 ENTILKFQY

-507 GIETSDPE
+507 GIETSNPVD
-515 SINVGNLDTYE
+515 IIVGTLSVTEFTN
-526 LHYIKENK
+526 IKENK

-539 PASYKPINLTE
+539 PATLRPADLTNFVELRYPYPDNSYTFDDVTMGKKPTHGNYLF
-550 YVMRKYPLGESTDY
+550 
-564 RDIQVGLAPVST
+564 
-576 GILYYKTINRLR
+576 YKTVDKLR
-588 EKDFQV
+588 EEDFKY

-600 IIAADSA
+600 IVSTNGA
-607 FKNARLLTEFPVIK
+607 FKNAYSLTKFPVIK
-621 LKNNI
+621 LKDNI
-626 NDISYIFAGCVKL
+626 RDISYIFAGCDKI
-639 TGDELKRNLSVWN
+639 TSDELNRNLSAWK
-652 LSGPLNMS
+652 LSG
-660 HAFFFDSNLDYIDMA
+660 
-675 PFKNSS
+675 
-681 ITDMTYLFSEDP
+681 
-693 NLVTIS
+693 
-699 NTRDLN
+699 DLN
-705 ISECTSLLSTFENC
+705 IREAFRDCHSLERIDMSVFRNCNITDSSSVFSTCKKLKTITNIGNLNISKADGISYLFYECNSLTQLDLSNWDTGNIQYMIATFDGCNNLTELNCSTWNTGKVYNMQLAFYNCNSLETIPVRDWNTKSLMYMDKAFGNCTSLVNL
-719 QKLTSIDVSKWNT
+719 
-732 SKVRSIGAMFSK
+732 
-744 CYLLENI
+744 

-756 DVSKVGYMP
+756 DTSKVVELTNTFYHCSSLKTLDVSKWKTSNVLRSDSLFSG
-765 NAFNFC
+765 C
-771 SKLKSLDVSKWD
+771 EKLTSLDVSKWD
-783 TSSLETMVYIFNN
+783 TGNITTAGSMFSACRALT
-796 CSSLQS
+796 S

-810 SKVTDM
+810 SKMTNISSM
-816 SGVFNICRS
+816 FNSCAT

-830 VSKWDTSK
+830 VSKWDTSNV
-838 CTGMY
+838 T
-843 NMFASCSSLQSLDLS
+843 NMKSIFSSCPSLTTLDA
-858 RWDVSKVKVMTYMFH
+858 
-873 NNSKLTNIG
+873 
-882 DVSKWNTSSCINTN
+882 SKWNTGKVIDMSGIFSYCKSL
-896 YMFNNCTSLENI
+896 TSL
-908 DVSKWDTSKIEN
+908 
-920 MGIMFCNCS
+920 
-929 SFTSLDLSKWKTGNV
+929 
-944 KAMPQLVS
+944 
-952 GCKNLTTIGD
+952 D
-962 VSKWDTSKVT
+962 VSKWDTSKVV
-972 DMRATF
+972 DMNYVF
-978 GGCQK
+978 SNCEK
-983 LQSIDV
+983 LTTLDV
-989 SKWNTSSATDMSFM
+989 SKWNTSNVTNMRAM
-1003 FYLCRT
+1003 FSGCSG
-1009 LTTIDISKWDTSK
+1009 LTSLDISKWNTANVTDLSSLFAFDNKLASLDISKWNTGKVTNMGQMFNFCLKLTSLDLSAWNTSKVTSMWAMFNSCTSLTTVKINNWDTSK
-1022 VIKFNNIFDGCDN
+1022 V
-1035 LQSVGNLSNLNLN
+1035 
-1048 NAIDIAFAFNRCEKI
+1048 
-1063 TELDVSNWGL
+1063 T
-1073 RKIDSMYALFNNCPN
+1073 
-1088 LREIHGI
+1088 
-1095 ENWNLSSA
+1095 
-1103 RNMNSMFYGCK
+1103 NMKKMFSDCT
-1114 SLVSLNISGW
+1114 N
-1124 DTSNVKF
+1124 
-1131 MNNMF
+1131 
-1136 GGCESLTTITGIL
+1136 LTTIEGVL
-1149 DFRSCTTYENMF
+1149 DLKSCNDYEDMF
-1161 NDCLKLTSVKVKNL
+1161 LSCNNITSIKVKNL

-1185 ARIDKSKVTVVS
+1185 ARISKDKVTVVS

>member
-1 MRNKTIKPPVKS
+1 MRTKTIKPPVKS
-13 DSPFTVNIVQSDHQ
+13 NRPFTVNIVQSDHQ

-38 TKTFTIP
+38 TETFTIP

-101 QDINVRL
+101 QDINVHL
-108 TDPGNI
+108 TEPGNI
-114 IRFEDETTSY
+114 IRFGDETTSY

-200 FIIKRRDIVSASI
+200 FIIKRRDIVSATI

-256 RHQTITAVYRGKTF
+256 RHQTITAVYKGKTF

-319 PVMYTVTPI
+319 PVMYTVTPV
-328 QTPHQTIYIKYGD
+328 QTPHQTIYVKYGD

-365 YNAGTLN
+365 YNAGTLD
-372 KLSAVVDGVNITVS
+372 KLSAIVDGVNITVS

-422 ENTTLKFQY
+422 ENTVLQFQY

-507 GIETSDPE
+507 GIETSNPVD
-515 SINVGNLDTYE
+515 IIVGTLSVTEFTN
-526 LHYIKENK
+526 IKENK

-539 PASYKPINLTE
+539 PATLRPANLTNFVE
-550 YVMRKYPLGESTDY
+550 LRYPYPDTSYTFDDVTMGKKPTHGNYLF
-564 RDIQVGLAPVST
+564 
-576 GILYYKTINRLR
+576 YKTVDKLR
-588 EKDFQV
+588 EEDFKY

-600 IIAADSA
+600 IVSANGA
-607 FKNARLLTEFPVIK
+607 FKNAYSLTKFPVIK
-621 LKNNI
+621 LKDNI
-626 NDISYIFAGCVKL
+626 RDISYIFAGCDKI
-639 TGDELKRNLSVWN
+639 TSNELNRNLSAWK
-652 LSGPLNMS
+652 LSGDLNIRE
-660 HAFFFDSNLDYIDMA
+660 AFRDCHSLERIDMA
-675 PFKNSS
+675 VFRNCN
-681 ITDMTYLFSEDP
+681 ITDSSSVFSTCKK
-693 NLVTIS
+693 LKTIT
-699 NTRDLN
+699 NIGNLN
-705 ISECTSLLSTFENC
+705 ISKADGMSYLFYECNALTQLDLSNWDTGNIQYMIATFDGCNNLTELNC
-719 QKLTSIDVSKWNT
+719 STWNT
-732 SKVRSIGAMFSK
+732 SKVYNMQLAFYNCNS
-744 CYLLENI
+744 LETIPVRDWNTKNVMYMDKTFGNCTSLVNL

-756 DVSKVGYMP
+756 DTSKVVELTNTFYHCSSLKTLDVSKWKTSNVLRSDSLFSG
-765 NAFNFC
+765 C
-771 SKLKSLDVSKWD
+771 EKLTSLDVSKWDTGNITTASSMFSACRALTSLDVSKWD
-783 TSSLETMVYIFNN
+783 TSKMTNISSMFNS
-796 CSSLQS
+796 CAALTT

-810 SKVTDM
+810 SNVTNMKSIFSSCPSLTTLDASKWNTGKVIDM
-816 SGVFNICRS
+816 SGVFSYCKS
-825 LTTLD
+825 LTSLD

-838 CTGMY
+838 VVDMNYVFSNCE
-843 NMFASCSSLQSLDLS
+843 
-858 RWDVSKVKVMTYMFH
+858 
-873 NNSKLTNIG
+873 KLTTL
-882 DVSKWNTSSCINTN
+882 DVSKWNTSNVTNMRAMFSGCSGLTSLDISKWNTAN
-896 YMFNNCTSLENI
+896 VTDLSSLFAFDNKLASLDISKWNTGKVTNMGQMFN
-908 DVSKWDTSKIEN
+908 
-920 MGIMFCNCS
+920 FCLKL
-929 SFTSLDLSKWKTGNV
+929 TSLDLSTWNTSKVTSMWVMFNSCT
-944 KAMPQLVS
+944 S
-952 GCKNLTTIGD
+952 LTTVKINN
-962 VSKWDTSKVT
+962 WDTSKVT
-972 DMRATF
+972 NM
-978 GGCQK
+978 K
-983 LQSIDV
+983 
-989 SKWNTSSATDMSFM
+989 KM
-1003 FYLCRT
+1003 FSDCT
-1009 LTTIDISKWDTSK
+1009 NLTTIEGVLDLKSCNDFEDMFLSC
-1022 VIKFNNIFDGCDN
+1022 NNI
-1035 LQSVGNLSNLNLN
+1035 
-1048 NAIDIAFAFNRCEKI
+1048 
-1063 TELDVSNWGL
+1063 
-1073 RKIDSMYALFNNCPN
+1073 
-1088 LREIHGI
+1088 
-1095 ENWNLSSA
+1095 
-1103 RNMNSMFYGCK
+1103 
-1114 SLVSLNISGW
+1114 
-1124 DTSNVKF
+1124 TS
-1131 MNNMF
+1131 
-1136 GGCESLTTITGIL
+1136 I
-1149 DFRSCTTYENMF
+1149 
-1161 NDCLKLTSVKVKNL
+1161 KVKNL

>member
-38 TKTFTIP
+38 TETFTIP
-45 AGKVLNYKSYIA
+45 AGKVLNYKSYIS
-57 LTDDDGYYVGRI
+57 LIDDDGYYVGRI

-101 QDINVRL
+101 QDINVHL
-108 TDPGNI
+108 TEPGNI

-256 RHQTITAVYRGKTF
+256 RHQTITAVYKGKTF

-319 PVMYTVTPI
+319 PITYTVTPI
-328 QTPHQTIYIKYGD
+328 QTPHQTIYIKYSD

-352 GTRVEFEIVPEVG
+352 GTRVEFEIVPDVG
-365 YNAGTLN
+365 YNAGTLD

-422 ENTTLKFQY
+422 ENTVLKFQY

-460 TLIIQGTSK
+460 TLVIQGTSK

-496 FVVEYGDSCTF
+496 FTVEYGDSCTF
-507 GIETSDPE
+507 GIETSNPVDIIIGTLSNTE
-515 SINVGNLDTYE
+515 FTN
-526 LHYIKENK
+526 IKENK

-539 PASYKPINLTE
+539 PATLRPANLTNFVE
-550 YVMRKYPLGESTDY
+550 LRYPYPDNSYTFDDVTMGKKPTHGNYLF
-564 RDIQVGLAPVST
+564 
-576 GILYYKTINRLR
+576 YKTVDKLR
-588 EKDFQV
+588 EEDFNY

-600 IIAADSA
+600 IVSANGA
-607 FKNARLLTEFPVIK
+607 FKNAYSLTKFPVIK
-621 LKNNI
+621 LKDNI
-626 NDISYIFAGCVKL
+626 RDISYIFAGCDKL
-639 TGDELKRNLSVWN
+639 TSDELNRNLSAWK
-652 LSGPLNMS
+652 LSG
-660 HAFFFDSNLDYIDMA
+660 
-675 PFKNSS
+675 
-681 ITDMTYLFSEDP
+681 
-693 NLVTIS
+693 
-699 NTRDLN
+699 DLN
-705 ISECTSLLSTFENC
+705 IREAFRDCHSLERIDMSAFRDCNITDSSIVFSMCKKLKTITNIGNLNISKSEGISYLFYECNALTQLDLSNWDTGNIQYMIATFDGCNNLTELNC
-719 QKLTSIDVSKWNT
+719 STWNT
-732 SKVRSIGAMFSK
+732 SKVYNMQLAFYNCNS
-744 CYLLENI
+744 LETIPVRDWNTRNVI
-751 DVSKW
+751 YMDKTFGNCTSLINLDVSKW
-756 DVSKVGYMP
+756 DTSKVVELTNTFYHCSSLKTLDVSKWKTSNVLRADSLFAG
-765 NAFNFC
+765 C
-771 SKLKSLDVSKWD
+771 EKLTSLDVSKWD
-783 TSSLETMVYIFNN
+783 TGNITTASGMFSACRALT
-796 CSSLQS
+796 S

-810 SKVTDM
+810 SKMTNISSM
-816 SGVFNICRS
+816 FNSCTA

-830 VSKWDTSK
+830 VSKWDTSNV
-838 CTGMY
+838 T
-843 NMFASCSSLQSLDLS
+843 NMKSIFSSCPSLTTLDA
-858 RWDVSKVKVMTYMFH
+858 
-873 NNSKLTNIG
+873 
-882 DVSKWNTSSCINTN
+882 SKWNTGKVIDMSGVFSYCKSL
-896 YMFNNCTSLENI
+896 TSL
-908 DVSKWDTSKIEN
+908 
-920 MGIMFCNCS
+920 
-929 SFTSLDLSKWKTGNV
+929 
-944 KAMPQLVS
+944 
-952 GCKNLTTIGD
+952 D
-962 VSKWDTSKVT
+962 VSKWDTSKVV
-972 DMRATF
+972 DMNYIF
-978 GGCQK
+978 SNCEK
-983 LQSIDV
+983 LTTLDV
-989 SKWNTSSATDMSFM
+989 SKWNTSNVTNMRAM
-1003 FYLCRT
+1003 FSGCSG
-1009 LTTIDISKWDTSK
+1009 LTSLDISKWNTANVIDLSSLFAFDNKLASLDISKWNTGKVTNMGQMFNFCLKLTSLDLSTWNTSKVTSMWAMFNSCTSLTTVKINNWDTSK
-1022 VIKFNNIFDGCDN
+1022 VTNMKKIFSDCTN
-1035 LQSVGNLSNLNLN
+1035 
-1048 NAIDIAFAFNRCEKI
+1048 
-1063 TELDVSNWGL
+1063 
-1073 RKIDSMYALFNNCPN
+1073 
-1088 LREIHGI
+1088 
-1095 ENWNLSSA
+1095 
-1103 RNMNSMFYGCK
+1103 
-1114 SLVSLNISGW
+1114 
-1124 DTSNVKF
+1124 
-1131 MNNMF
+1131 
-1136 GGCESLTTITGIL
+1136 LTTIEGVL
-1149 DFRSCTTYENMF
+1149 DLKSCNDYEDMF
-1161 NDCLKLTSVKVKNL
+1161 LSCNNITSIKVKNL
-1175 PTDIDTFCRG
+1175 PTDIDTFCNT
-1185 ARIDKSKVTVVS
+1185 AKIDKSKVIVVS

>member
-38 TKTFTIP
+38 TETFTIP

-101 QDINVRL
+101 QDINVHL

-200 FIIKRRDIVSASI
+200 FIIKRRDIVSATI
-213 EAEEGYKPGLLNRT
+213 EAEAGYKPGLLNRT

-232 NFDNIVFKASA
+232 NFDNIIFKASA

-285 VEANPGWTAG
+285 VEASPGWTAG
-295 VLNVDADYTVAGLE
+295 NLNVDPDYTVVGTE

-319 PVMYTVTPI
+319 PITYTVTPI

-352 GTRVEFEIVPEVG
+352 GTRVEFEIVPETG
-365 YNAGTLN
+365 YNAGTLD
-372 KLSAVVDGVNITVS
+372 KLSAVIDGVNITVS

-391 IKKYNLN
+391 IKKFNLN

-422 ENTTLKFQY
+422 ENTVLKFQY

-488 KGVKKTES
+488 KGVKKTDS
-496 FVVEYGDSCTF
+496 FAVEYGDSCTF
-507 GIETSDPE
+507 GIETSNPAD
-515 SINVGNLDTYE
+515 IIVGTLSNTE
-526 LHYIKENK
+526 FTNIKENK

-539 PASYKPINLTE
+539 PATLKPADLSNFVIL
-550 YVMRKYPLGESTDY
+550 RYPYPGNDYTTDDNNIGKKPTHENY
-564 RDIQVGLAPVST
+564 IF
-576 GILYYKTINRLR
+576 YKTIDKLR
-588 EKDFQV
+588 EEDFNY

-600 IIAADSA
+600 IVAANGA
-607 FKNARLLTEFPVIK
+607 FKNAYNLAKFPVIK
-621 LKNNI
+621 LKDNI
-626 NDISYIFAGCVKL
+626 RDISYIFAGCDKL
-639 TGDELKRNLSVWN
+639 TSDELNRNLSTWK
-652 LSGPLNMS
+652 LSGDLDIS
-660 HAFFFDSNLDYIDMA
+660 DAFRNCPSLERIDMNA
-675 PFKNSS
+675 FRNCN
-681 ITDMTYLFSEDP
+681 ITKLSTLFSSDTKLK
-693 NLVTIS
+693 NITNIG
-699 NTRDLN
+699 NMN
-705 ISECTSLLSTFENC
+705 ISKADGISYVFSNC
-719 QKLTSIDVSKWNT
+719 SKLTQLDLSNWDTRNVQYMIGTFSGCTNLTEINCSGWNT
-732 SKVRSIGAMFSK
+732 SKVYNIQAAFYNCKSLQTLPVRDWDSRSVMYMDNAFAYCES
-744 CYLLENI
+744 LTNL

-756 DVSKVGYMP
+756 DTSKVVELTNVFYHCSSLTTLDVSKWKTTNVLRAE
-765 NAFNFC
+765 NLFAVC
-771 SKLKSLDVSKWD
+771 EKLTSLDVSKWD
-783 TSSLETMVYIFNN
+783 TSNITTANAMFSACRALT
-796 CSSLQS
+796 S

-810 SKVTDM
+810 SKMKNTA
-816 SGVFNICRS
+816 S
-825 LTTLD
+825 
-830 VSKWDTSK
+830 
-838 CTGMY
+838 
-843 NMFASCSSLQSLDLS
+843 MFASCA
-858 RWDVSKVKVMTYMFH
+858 
-873 NNSKLTNIG
+873 KLTSL
-882 DVSKWNTSSCINTN
+882 DVSKWNTSSIGDMNS
-896 YMFNNCTSLENI
+896 MFNTCSSLTNI
-908 DVSKWDTSKIEN
+908 DVSRWNTSNVFNMSAVFARCDSLATVDVSNWDTSNAINLSYIFSNCASLTTVDVSRWNTSKATN
-920 MGIMFCNCS
+920 MAGIFAGCSKLTSVDVSRWNTSKVQYMNNLFAFCYLLPSLAISGWDTSNVRDMHELFNSCKKV
-929 SFTSLDLSKWKTGNV
+929 TSLDLSRWN
-944 KAMPQLVS
+944 
-952 GCKNLTTIGD
+952 
-962 VSKWDTSKVT
+962 TSKVT
-972 DMRATF
+972 DMRAMFVYCDALT
-978 GGCQK
+978 
-983 LQSIDV
+983 SI
-989 SKWNTSSATDMSFM
+989 KINN
-1003 FYLCRT
+1003 
-1009 LTTIDISKWDTSK
+1009 WDTSK
-1022 VIKFNNIFDGCDN
+1022 V
-1035 LQSVGNLSNLNLN
+1035 
-1048 NAIDIAFAFNRCEKI
+1048 
-1063 TELDVSNWGL
+1063 T
-1073 RKIDSMYALFNNCPN
+1073 
-1088 LREIHGI
+1088 
-1095 ENWNLSSA
+1095 
-1103 RNMNSMFYGCK
+1103 NMNQMFKECT
-1114 SLVSLNISGW
+1114 N
-1124 DTSNVKF
+1124 
-1131 MNNMF
+1131 
-1136 GGCESLTTITGIL
+1136 LTTIDGVL
-1149 DFRSCTTYENMF
+1149 DLKACTNYEYMF
-1161 NDCLKLTSVKVKNL
+1161 SRCDSLTSVKVKNL
-1175 PTDIDTFCRG
+1175 PTDIDTFCNT
-1185 ARIDKSKVTVVS
+1185 AKIDKSKVIVVS

>member
-38 TKTFTIP
+38 TETFTIP

-101 QDINVRL
+101 QDINVHL
-108 TDPGNI
+108 TEPGNI

-200 FIIKRRDIVSASI
+200 FIIKRRDIVSATI

-256 RHQTITAVYRGKTF
+256 RHQTITAVYKGKTF

-295 VLNVDADYTVAGLE
+295 VLNIDADYTVAGLE

-365 YNAGTLN
+365 YNAGTLD
-372 KLSAVVDGVNITVS
+372 KLSAVVDGANITVS

-422 ENTTLKFQY
+422 ENTVLKFQY

-460 TLIIQGTSK
+460 TLVIQGTSK

-507 GIETSDPE
+507 GIETSNPVD
-515 SINVGNLDTYE
+515 IIVGTLSVTEFTN
-526 LHYIKENK
+526 IKENK

-539 PASYKPINLTE
+539 PATLRPANLTNFVE
-550 YVMRKYPLGESTDY
+550 LRYPYPDNSYTFDDVTMGKKPTHGNYLF
-564 RDIQVGLAPVST
+564 
-576 GILYYKTINRLR
+576 YKTVDKLR
-588 EKDFQV
+588 EEDFNY

-600 IIAADSA
+600 IVSADAA
-607 FKNARLLTEFPVIK
+607 FKNAYNLTKFPVLK
-621 LKNNI
+621 LKDNI
-626 NDISYIFAGCVKL
+626 RDISYIFAGCDKI
-639 TGDELKRNLSVWN
+639 TSDELNRNLSAWK
-652 LSGPLNMS
+652 LSGDLNIRE
-660 HAFFFDSNLDYIDMA
+660 AFRDCHSLERIDMSV
-675 PFKNSS
+675 FRNCN
-681 ITDMTYLFSEDP
+681 ITDSSSVFSTCKKLKTIANIGNLNISKADGMSYLFYECNALTQLDLSNWDTGNIQYMISTFNGCTNLTEL
-693 NLVTIS
+693 NCSTWNTGKVYNLQLAFLNCNSLVTIPVRDWD
-699 NTRDLN
+699 TRSVMYMDKTFGN
-705 ISECTSLLSTFENC
+705 CTSLVN
-719 QKLTSIDVSKWNT
+719 
-732 SKVRSIGAMFSK
+732 
-744 CYLLENI
+744 
-751 DVSKW
+751 
-756 DVSKVGYMP
+756 
-765 NAFNFC
+765 
-771 SKLKSLDVSKWD
+771 LDVSKWD
-783 TSSLETMVYIFNN
+783 TSKVVELTNTFYH
-796 CSSLQS
+796 CSSLKTLDVSKWKTSNVLRSDSLFSGCEKLTALDVSKWDTSNITTASGMFSACRSLTS

-810 SKVTDM
+810 SKMTNISSMFNSCTALTTLDVSKWNTSNVTNMKSIFSSCPSLTTLDASKWNTGKVIDM
-816 SGVFNICRS
+816 SGVFSYCKS
-825 LTTLD
+825 LTSLD

-838 CTGMY
+838 VVDMNYVFSNCE
-843 NMFASCSSLQSLDLS
+843 
-858 RWDVSKVKVMTYMFH
+858 
-873 NNSKLTNIG
+873 KLTTL
-882 DVSKWNTSSCINTN
+882 DVSKWNTSNVTNMRAMFSGCSGLTSLDISKWNTAN
-896 YMFNNCTSLENI
+896 VTDLSSLFAFDNKLASLDISKWNTGKVTNMGQMFN
-908 DVSKWDTSKIEN
+908 
-920 MGIMFCNCS
+920 FCLKL
-929 SFTSLDLSKWKTGNV
+929 TSLDLSTWNTSKVTSMW
-944 KAMPQLVS
+944 AMFNS
-952 GCKNLTTIGD
+952 CTSLTTVKINN
-962 VSKWDTSKVT
+962 WDTSKVT
-972 DMRATF
+972 NM
-978 GGCQK
+978 K
-983 LQSIDV
+983 
-989 SKWNTSSATDMSFM
+989 KM
-1003 FYLCRT
+1003 FSDCT
-1009 LTTIDISKWDTSK
+1009 NLTTIEGVLDLKSCNDYEDMFLSC
-1022 VIKFNNIFDGCDN
+1022 NNI
-1035 LQSVGNLSNLNLN
+1035 
-1048 NAIDIAFAFNRCEKI
+1048 
-1063 TELDVSNWGL
+1063 
-1073 RKIDSMYALFNNCPN
+1073 
-1088 LREIHGI
+1088 
-1095 ENWNLSSA
+1095 
-1103 RNMNSMFYGCK
+1103 
-1114 SLVSLNISGW
+1114 
-1124 DTSNVKF
+1124 TS
-1131 MNNMF
+1131 
-1136 GGCESLTTITGIL
+1136 I
-1149 DFRSCTTYENMF
+1149 
-1161 NDCLKLTSVKVKNL
+1161 KVKNL
-1175 PTDIDTFCRG
+1175 PTDIDTFCRK

>member
-101 QDINVRL
+101 QDINVHL
-108 TDPGNI
+108 TEPGNI

-147 GTSDHPGPGDIQ
+147 GTPDHPGPGDIQ

-200 FIIKRRDIVSASI
+200 FIIKRRDIVSATI

-256 RHQTITAVYRGKTF
+256 RHQTITAVYKGKTF

-319 PVMYTVTPI
+319 PVMYTVTPV
-328 QTPHQTIYIKYGD
+328 QTPHQTIYVKYGD

-365 YNAGTLN
+365 YNAGTLD

-422 ENTTLKFQY
+422 ENTILKFQY

-446 ETRNPNSITMNKDN
+446 ETRNPNSITMDKDN

-469 KQFTITLTQTD
+469 KQFTITLTQTN

-488 KGVKKTES
+488 KGIKKTES

-507 GIETSDPE
+507 GIETSNPVD
-515 SINVGNLDTYE
+515 IIVGTLSVTEFTN
-526 LHYIKENK
+526 IKENK

-539 PASYKPINLTE
+539 PATLRPANLTSFVE
-550 YVMRKYPLGESTDY
+550 LRYPYPDTSYTFDDVTMGKKPTHGNYLF
-564 RDIQVGLAPVST
+564 
-576 GILYYKTINRLR
+576 YKTVDKLR
-588 EKDFQV
+588 EEDFKY

-600 IIAADSA
+600 IVAANGA
-607 FKNARLLTEFPVIK
+607 FKNAYSLTKFPVIK
-621 LKNNI
+621 LKDNI
-626 NDISYIFAGCVKL
+626 RDISYIFAGCDKL
-639 TGDELKRNLSVWN
+639 TSDELNRNLSAWK
-652 LSGPLNMS
+652 LSG
-660 HAFFFDSNLDYIDMA
+660 
-675 PFKNSS
+675 
-681 ITDMTYLFSEDP
+681 
-693 NLVTIS
+693 
-699 NTRDLN
+699 DLN
-705 ISECTSLLSTFENC
+705 IREAFRDCHSLERIDMSVFRNCNITDSSSVFSTCKKLKTITNIGNLNISKADGMSYLFYECNALTQLDLSNWDTSNIQYMIATFDGCNNLTELNCSTWNTGKVYNIQLAFYNCNSLETIPVRDWDTRSVMYMDKAFGNCTSLINLDVSKWDTSKVVELTNTFYHCSSLKTLDVSKWKTSNVLRSDSLFSGCE
-719 QKLTSIDVSKWNT
+719 KLTSLDVSKWDTGNITTASNMFSACRALTSLDISKWNTSKMTNISSMFNSCTALTTLDVSKWNT
-732 SKVRSIGAMFSK
+732 SNVTNMKSIFSS
-744 CYLLENI
+744 CPSLTTL
-751 DVSKW
+751 DASKW
-756 DVSKVGYMP
+756 NTGKVIDMSGVFSY
-765 NAFNFC
+765 C
-771 SKLKSLDVSKWD
+771 KSLTSLDVSKWD
-783 TSSLETMVYIFNN
+783 TSKVVDMNYIFSN
-796 CSSLQS
+796 CEKLTT

-810 SKVTDM
+810 SNVTNM
-816 SGVFNICRS
+816 RAMFSGCS
-825 LTTLD
+825 GLT
-830 VSKWDTSK
+830 
-838 CTGMY
+838 
-843 NMFASCSSLQSLDLS
+843 SLD
-858 RWDVSKVKVMTYMFH
+858 
-873 NNSKLTNIG
+873 I
-882 DVSKWNTSSCINTN
+882 SKWNTGNVTDLSSLFAFDNKLTSLDISKWNTGKVTN
-896 YMFNNCTSLENI
+896 MGQMFN
-908 DVSKWDTSKIEN
+908 
-920 MGIMFCNCS
+920 FCLKL
-929 SFTSLDLSKWKTGNV
+929 TSLDLSAWNTGKV
-944 KAMPQLVS
+944 TSMWAMFNS
-952 GCKNLTTIGD
+952 CTSLTTVKINN
-962 VSKWDTSKVT
+962 WDTSKVT
-972 DMRATF
+972 NM
-978 GGCQK
+978 K
-983 LQSIDV
+983 
-989 SKWNTSSATDMSFM
+989 KM
-1003 FYLCRT
+1003 FSDCT
-1009 LTTIDISKWDTSK
+1009 NLTTIEGVLDLKSCNDYEDMFLSC
-1022 VIKFNNIFDGCDN
+1022 NNI
-1035 LQSVGNLSNLNLN
+1035 
-1048 NAIDIAFAFNRCEKI
+1048 
-1063 TELDVSNWGL
+1063 
-1073 RKIDSMYALFNNCPN
+1073 
-1088 LREIHGI
+1088 
-1095 ENWNLSSA
+1095 
-1103 RNMNSMFYGCK
+1103 
-1114 SLVSLNISGW
+1114 
-1124 DTSNVKF
+1124 TS
-1131 MNNMF
+1131 
-1136 GGCESLTTITGIL
+1136 I
-1149 DFRSCTTYENMF
+1149 
-1161 NDCLKLTSVKVKNL
+1161 KVKNL
-1175 PTDIDTFCRG
+1175 PTDIDTFCGR
-1185 ARIDKSKVTVVS
+1185 ARIDKSKVIVVS

>member
-38 TKTFTIP
+38 TETFTIP

-101 QDINVRL
+101 QDINVHL

-256 RHQTITAVYRGKTF
+256 RHQTITAVYKGKTF

-285 VEANPGWTAG
+285 VEASPGWTAG

-319 PVMYTVTPI
+319 PITYTVTPI

-365 YNAGTLN
+365 YNAGTLD

-391 IKKYNLN
+391 IKKFNLK

-460 TLIIQGTSK
+460 TLIIQGASK
-469 KQFTITLTQTD
+469 KEFTITLTQTD

-488 KGVKKTES
+488 KGVKKTDS

-507 GIETSDPE
+507 GIETSNPVD
-515 SINVGNLDTYE
+515 IIVGTLSVTEFTN
-526 LHYIKENK
+526 IKENK

-539 PASYKPINLTE
+539 PATLRPANLTNFVE
-550 YVMRKYPLGESTDY
+550 LRYPYPDN
-564 RDIQVGLAPVST
+564 
-576 GILYYKTINRLR
+576 LYTFDDVTMGKKPTHGNYLFYKTVDKLR
-588 EKDFQV
+588 EEDFNY

-600 IIAADSA
+600 IVSANGA
-607 FKNARLLTEFPVIK
+607 FKNAYSLTKFPVIK
-621 LKNNI
+621 LKDNI
-626 NDISYIFAGCVKL
+626 RDISYIFAGCDKI
-639 TGDELKRNLSVWN
+639 TSDELNRNLSAWK
-652 LSGPLNMS
+652 LSG
-660 HAFFFDSNLDYIDMA
+660 
-675 PFKNSS
+675 
-681 ITDMTYLFSEDP
+681 
-693 NLVTIS
+693 
-699 NTRDLN
+699 DLN
-705 ISECTSLLSTFENC
+705 IREAFRDCHSLERIDMSAFRNCNITDSSSVFSTCKKLKTIANIGNLNISKADGMSYLFYECNSLTQLDLSNWDTSNIQYMIATFDGCNNLTELNCSTWNTGKVYNMQLAFYNCNSLETIPVRDWDTKNVMYMDKAFGNCTSLVNLDISKWDTSKVVELTNTFYHC
-719 QKLTSIDVSKWNT
+719 SSLKTLDVSKWKT
-732 SKVRSIGAMFSK
+732 SNVLRADSLFSG
-744 CYLLENI
+744 CE
-751 DVSKW
+751 
-756 DVSKVGYMP
+756 
-765 NAFNFC
+765 
-771 SKLKSLDVSKWD
+771 KLTSLDVSKWD
-783 TSSLETMVYIFNN
+783 TGNITTASSMFSACRALT
-796 CSSLQS
+796 S
-802 LDVSKWNT
+802 LDISKWNT
-810 SKVTDM
+810 SKMTNISSM
-816 SGVFNICRS
+816 FNSCTT

-830 VSKWDTSK
+830 VSKWDTSNV
-838 CTGMY
+838 T
-843 NMFASCSSLQSLDLS
+843 NMKSIFSSCPSLTTLDA
-858 RWDVSKVKVMTYMFH
+858 
-873 NNSKLTNIG
+873 
-882 DVSKWNTSSCINTN
+882 SKWNTGKVIDISGVFSYCKSL
-896 YMFNNCTSLENI
+896 TSL
-908 DVSKWDTSKIEN
+908 
-920 MGIMFCNCS
+920 
-929 SFTSLDLSKWKTGNV
+929 
-944 KAMPQLVS
+944 
-952 GCKNLTTIGD
+952 D
-962 VSKWDTSKVT
+962 VSKWDTSKVV
-972 DMRATF
+972 DMNYIF
-978 GGCQK
+978 SNCEK
-983 LQSIDV
+983 LTTLDV
-989 SKWNTSSATDMSFM
+989 SKWNTSNVTNMRAMFSGCSGLTSLDVSKWNTANVTDLSSLFA
-1003 FYLCRT
+1003 FDNKLVS
-1009 LTTIDISKWDTSK
+1009 LDISKWNTSKVTNMGEMFNFCLKLTSLDLSTWNTSKVTSMWAMFNSCTSLTTVKINNWDTSK
-1022 VIKFNNIFDGCDN
+1022 VTNMKKMFSDCTNLTTIEGVLDLKSCNDYEDMFLGCDN
-1035 LQSVGNLSNLNLN
+1035 
-1048 NAIDIAFAFNRCEKI
+1048 I
-1063 TELDVSNWGL
+1063 
-1073 RKIDSMYALFNNCPN
+1073 
-1088 LREIHGI
+1088 
-1095 ENWNLSSA
+1095 
-1103 RNMNSMFYGCK
+1103 
-1114 SLVSLNISGW
+1114 
-1124 DTSNVKF
+1124 
-1131 MNNMF
+1131 
-1136 GGCESLTTITGIL
+1136 
-1149 DFRSCTTYENMF
+1149 
-1161 NDCLKLTSVKVKNL
+1161 TSVKVKNL
-1175 PTDIDTFCRG
+1175 PTDIDTFCRK

>member
-38 TKTFTIP
+38 TETFTIP

-101 QDINVRL
+101 QDINVHL

-200 FIIKRRDIVSASI
+200 FIIKRRDIVSATI

-232 NFDNIVFKASA
+232 NFDNIIFKASA

-256 RHQTITAVYRGKTF
+256 RHQTITAVYKGKTF

-319 PVMYTVTPI
+319 PVMYTVTPV

-341 VRSSTPVRVPS
+341 VSSSTPVRVPS
-352 GTRVEFEIVPEVG
+352 GTRVEFEIVPETG
-365 YNAGTLN
+365 YNAGTLD
-372 KLSAVVDGVNITVS
+372 KLSAVIDGVNITVS

-391 IKKYNLN
+391 IKKFNLN

-422 ENTTLKFQY
+422 ENTVLEFQY

-460 TLIIQGTSK
+460 TLVIQGTSK

-488 KGVKKTES
+488 KGVKKTDS
-496 FVVEYGDSCTF
+496 FVVEYGDSCTI
-507 GIETSDPE
+507 GIETSNPVD
-515 SINVGNLDTYE
+515 IIVGTLSVTEFTN
-526 LHYIKENK
+526 IKENK

-539 PASYKPINLTE
+539 PATLRPANLTNFVE
-550 YVMRKYPLGESTDY
+550 LRYPYPDNSYTFD
-564 RDIQVGLAPVST
+564 DITMGKKPTHGNYLF
-576 GILYYKTINRLR
+576 YKTVDKLR
-588 EKDFQV
+588 EEDFNY

-600 IIAADSA
+600 IVSANGA
-607 FKNARLLTEFPVIK
+607 FKNAYSLTKFPVIK
-621 LKNNI
+621 LKDNI
-626 NDISYIFAGCVKL
+626 RDISYIFAGCDKL
-639 TGDELKRNLSVWN
+639 TSDELNRNLSAWK
-652 LSGPLNMS
+652 LSGDLNLREVFRDCHS
-660 HAFFFDSNLDYIDMA
+660 LERIDMSV
-675 PFKNSS
+675 FRNCNITNSS
-681 ITDMTYLFSEDP
+681 SVFSTCKK
-693 NLVTIS
+693 LKTIA
-699 NTRDLN
+699 NIGNLN
-705 ISECTSLLSTFENC
+705 ISKADGMSYLFYECNALTQLDLSNWDTSNIQYMISTFNGCTNLTELNCSTWNTGKVYNLQLAFLNCKSLETIPVRDWDTRSVMYMDKTFMNCTSLVNL
-719 QKLTSIDVSKWNT
+719 
-732 SKVRSIGAMFSK
+732 
-744 CYLLENI
+744 

-756 DVSKVGYMP
+756 DTSKVVELSNTFYRCSSLKTLDVSKWKTSNVLRANSLFGG
-765 NAFNFC
+765 C
-771 SKLKSLDVSKWD
+771 EKLTSLDVSKWD
-783 TSSLETMVYIFNN
+783 TSNITTADNMFDACRALAN
-796 CSSLQS
+796 

-810 SKVTDM
+810 SNIRVM
-816 SGVFNICRS
+816 SNMFNSCISLTNIDVSRWNTSSAAAMEGMFAYCNALTSVDVSNWDTSNVNNLSYIFSNCSS
-825 LTTLD
+825 LTTVD
-830 VSKWDTSK
+830 VSNWDTSNVNNLS
-838 CTGMY
+838 Y
-843 NMFASCSSLQSLDLS
+843 IFSNCSSLTTVDVSRWDTSNVNNLSYIFSNCSSLTTVDVSRWNTGNATNIPGMFAGCTKLTSVDVSRWNTGSVIDMHELFNSCKKVTSLDLS
-858 RWDVSKVKVMTYMFH
+858 RWNTSKV
-873 NNSKLTNIG
+873 
-882 DVSKWNTSSCINTN
+882 TSMWA
-896 YMFNNCTSLENI
+896 MFNSCTSLTT
-908 DVSKWDTSKIEN
+908 VKIN
-920 MGIMFCNCS
+920 N
-929 SFTSLDLSKWKTGNV
+929 
-944 KAMPQLVS
+944 
-952 GCKNLTTIGD
+952 
-962 VSKWDTSKVT
+962 WDTSKVT
-972 DMRATF
+972 NM
-978 GGCQK
+978 K
-983 LQSIDV
+983 
-989 SKWNTSSATDMSFM
+989 KM
-1003 FYLCRT
+1003 FSYCT
-1009 LTTIDISKWDTSK
+1009 NLTTIEGVLDLKSCNDYEDMFLSC
-1022 VIKFNNIFDGCDN
+1022 NNI
-1035 LQSVGNLSNLNLN
+1035 
-1048 NAIDIAFAFNRCEKI
+1048 
-1063 TELDVSNWGL
+1063 
-1073 RKIDSMYALFNNCPN
+1073 
-1088 LREIHGI
+1088 
-1095 ENWNLSSA
+1095 
-1103 RNMNSMFYGCK
+1103 
-1114 SLVSLNISGW
+1114 
-1124 DTSNVKF
+1124 TS
-1131 MNNMF
+1131 
-1136 GGCESLTTITGIL
+1136 I
-1149 DFRSCTTYENMF
+1149 
-1161 NDCLKLTSVKVKNL
+1161 KVKNL
-1175 PTDIDTFCRG
+1175 PTDIDTFCIR
-1185 ARIDKSKVTVVS
+1185 ARIYKSKVTVVS

>member
-1 MRNKTIKPPVKS
+1 MRTKTIKPPVKS

-101 QDINVRL
+101 QDINVHL

-200 FIIKRRDIVSASI
+200 FIIKRRDVVSATI
-213 EAEEGYKPGLLNRT
+213 EAEAGYKPGLLNRT

-256 RHQTITAVYRGKTF
+256 RHQTITAVYKGKTF
-270 ETTFEAYLGDKIQFS
+270 ETTFEAYLGDKIKFS
-285 VEANPGWTAG
+285 VEADQGWTAG
-295 VLNVDADYTVAGLE
+295 NLNVDPDYTVVGTE

-319 PVMYTVTPI
+319 PITYTVTPI

-365 YNAGTLN
+365 YNAGTLD
-372 KLSAVVDGVNITVS
+372 KLSAIVDGVNITVS

-422 ENTTLKFQY
+422 ENTVLKFQY

-507 GIETSDPE
+507 GIETSNPVD
-515 SINVGNLDTYE
+515 IIVGTLSVTEFTN
-526 LHYIKENK
+526 IKENK

-539 PASYKPINLTE
+539 PATLRPANLTNFVE
-550 YVMRKYPLGESTDY
+550 LRYPYPDTSYTFDDVTMGKKPTHGNYLF
-564 RDIQVGLAPVST
+564 
-576 GILYYKTINRLR
+576 YKTVDKLR
-588 EKDFQV
+588 EEDFKY

-600 IIAADSA
+600 IVSANGA
-607 FKNARLLTEFPVIK
+607 FKNAYSLTKFPVIK
-621 LKNNI
+621 LKDNI
-626 NDISYIFAGCVKL
+626 RDISYIFAGCDKL
-639 TGDELKRNLSVWN
+639 TSDELNRNLSAWK
-652 LSGPLNMS
+652 LSG
-660 HAFFFDSNLDYIDMA
+660 
-675 PFKNSS
+675 
-681 ITDMTYLFSEDP
+681 
-693 NLVTIS
+693 
-699 NTRDLN
+699 DLN
-705 ISECTSLLSTFENC
+705 IREAFRDCHSLERIDMSVFRNCNITDSSSVFSTCKKLKTIANIGNLNISKADGISYLFYECNSLTQLDLSNWDTSNIQYMIATFDGCNNITELNCST
-719 QKLTSIDVSKWNT
+719 WNT
-732 SKVRSIGAMFSK
+732 SKVYNMQLAFYNCNSLETIPVRDWDTRSVMYMDKAFGNCTS
-744 CYLLENI
+744 LVNL

-756 DVSKVGYMP
+756 DTSKVVELTNTFYHCSSLKTLDVSKWKTSNVLRADSLFVG
-765 NAFNFC
+765 C
-771 SKLKSLDVSKWD
+771 EKLTSLDVSKWD
-783 TSSLETMVYIFNN
+783 TGNITTASGMFSACRALT
-796 CSSLQS
+796 S

-810 SKVTDM
+810 SKMTNISSMFNSCTALTTLDVSKWNISNVTNMKSIFSSCQSLTTLDASKWNTGKVIDM
-816 SGVFNICRS
+816 SGVFSYCKS
-825 LTTLD
+825 LTSLD

-838 CTGMY
+838 VVDMNYIFSNCE
-843 NMFASCSSLQSLDLS
+843 
-858 RWDVSKVKVMTYMFH
+858 
-873 NNSKLTNIG
+873 KLTTL
-882 DVSKWNTSSCINTN
+882 DVSKWNTSNVTNMRAMFSGCSGLTSLDISKWNTAN
-896 YMFNNCTSLENI
+896 VTDLSSLFAFDNKLASLDISKWNTGKVTNMGQMFN
-908 DVSKWDTSKIEN
+908 
-920 MGIMFCNCS
+920 FCLKL
-929 SFTSLDLSKWKTGNV
+929 TSLDLSTWNTSKVTSMW
-944 KAMPQLVS
+944 AMFNS
-952 GCKNLTTIGD
+952 CTSLTTVKINN
-962 VSKWDTSKVT
+962 WDTSKVT
-972 DMRATF
+972 NM
-978 GGCQK
+978 K
-983 LQSIDV
+983 
-989 SKWNTSSATDMSFM
+989 KM
-1003 FYLCRT
+1003 FSDCT
-1009 LTTIDISKWDTSK
+1009 NLTTIEGVLDLKSCNDYEDMFLSC
-1022 VIKFNNIFDGCDN
+1022 NNI
-1035 LQSVGNLSNLNLN
+1035 
-1048 NAIDIAFAFNRCEKI
+1048 
-1063 TELDVSNWGL
+1063 
-1073 RKIDSMYALFNNCPN
+1073 
-1088 LREIHGI
+1088 
-1095 ENWNLSSA
+1095 
-1103 RNMNSMFYGCK
+1103 
-1114 SLVSLNISGW
+1114 
-1124 DTSNVKF
+1124 TS
-1131 MNNMF
+1131 
-1136 GGCESLTTITGIL
+1136 I
-1149 DFRSCTTYENMF
+1149 
-1161 NDCLKLTSVKVKNL
+1161 KVKNL

-1185 ARIDKSKVTVVS
+1185 ARISKDKVTVVS

>member
-1 MRNKTIKPPVKS
+1 MRTKTIKPPVKS
-13 DSPFTVNIVQSDHQ
+13 NRPFTVNIVQSDHQ

-38 TKTFTIP
+38 TETFTIP

-69 KEAID
+69 TEAID

-101 QDINVRL
+101 QDINVHL

-139 TRLVNYDP
+139 TRLVNYDS

-187 ITVDYKGTKHTEP
+187 ITVDYKGIKHTEP
-200 FIIKRRDIVSASI
+200 FIIKRRDIVSATI

-256 RHQTITAVYRGKTF
+256 RHQTITAVYKGKTF

-319 PVMYTVTPI
+319 PVMYTVTPV

-365 YNAGTLN
+365 YNAGTLD

-391 IKKYNLN
+391 IKKYTLN

-422 ENTTLKFQY
+422 ENSVLKFQY

-496 FVVEYGDSCTF
+496 FTVEYGDSCTF
-507 GIETSDPE
+507 GIETSNPVD
-515 SINVGNLDTYE
+515 IIVGTLSVTEFTN
-526 LHYIKENK
+526 IKENK

-539 PASYKPINLTE
+539 PATLRPADLSNFVELRYPYPDNSYSLDDVSIGKKPTHTNYLF
-550 YVMRKYPLGESTDY
+550 
-564 RDIQVGLAPVST
+564 
-576 GILYYKTINRLR
+576 YKTIDKMR
-588 EKDFQV
+588 EEDFNY

-600 IIAADSA
+600 IVSANGA
-607 FKNARLLTEFPVIK
+607 FKNAYSLTKFPVIK
-621 LKNNI
+621 LKDNI
-626 NDISYIFAGCVKL
+626 RDISYIFAGCDKL
-639 TGDELKRNLSVWN
+639 TSDELNRNLSAWK
-652 LSGPLNMS
+652 LSG
-660 HAFFFDSNLDYIDMA
+660 
-675 PFKNSS
+675 
-681 ITDMTYLFSEDP
+681 
-693 NLVTIS
+693 
-699 NTRDLN
+699 DLN
-705 ISECTSLLSTFENC
+705 IEETFRDCPSLERIDMNVFKDCTITKLSFLFSSDKKLKNIANIRNLNISKAEAISYVFYDCIELTQLDLSNWDTRNVQYMIGTFDGCTKLTEINCSRWNTSKVYNMQLAFYNCKSLQTIPVRDWDTRVLCYMDKAFANC
-719 QKLTSIDVSKWNT
+719 ESLTNLDVSKWDTSKVVEMTNVFNRCSSLTTLDVSKWKTSNVERTEKLFNNCEKLTSLDVSKWDTGNITTANAMFSACRALTNLDVSKWNT
-732 SKVRSIGAMFSK
+732 SKMKDVSYMFS
-744 CYLLENI
+744 
-751 DVSKW
+751 S
-756 DVSKVGYMP
+756 
-765 NAFNFC
+765 C
-771 SKLKSLDVSKWD
+771 SKLTSLDVSKWD
-783 TSSLETMVYIFNN
+783 TSNIRTMDSMFSDCISLTNIDVSRWNTSKVIAMSGLFNHCDSLTSIDVSNLDTSNAISLSYIFSNCVSLTTVDVSRWKTGNATTIAGMFAGCTKLTSVDVSRWNTGKVQSMNN
-796 CSSLQS
+796 LFAFCYLLPSIDVSGWDTSSVIDMHEVFNSCKKVTS
-802 LDVSKWNT
+802 LDLSRWNT

-816 SGVFNICRS
+816 RAMFIYCDS
-825 LTTLD
+825 LT
-830 VSKWDTSK
+830 SIKI
-838 CTGMY
+838 
-843 NMFASCSSLQSLDLS
+843 
-858 RWDVSKVKVMTYMFH
+858 
-873 NNSKLTNIG
+873 NN
-882 DVSKWNTSSCINTN
+882 
-896 YMFNNCTSLENI
+896 
-908 DVSKWDTSKIEN
+908 
-920 MGIMFCNCS
+920 
-929 SFTSLDLSKWKTGNV
+929 
-944 KAMPQLVS
+944 
-952 GCKNLTTIGD
+952 
-962 VSKWDTSKVT
+962 WDTSKVRN
-972 DMRATF
+972 M
-978 GGCQK
+978 
-983 LQSIDV
+983 
-989 SKWNTSSATDMSFM
+989 SKM
-1003 FYLCRT
+1003 FEECRN
-1009 LTTIDISKWDTSK
+1009 LTTIEG
-1022 VIKFNNIFDGCDN
+1022 VFD
-1035 LQSVGNLSNLNLN
+1035 L
-1048 NAIDIAFAFNRCEKI
+1048 K
-1063 TELDVSNWGL
+1063 
-1073 RKIDSMYALFNNCPN
+1073 
-1088 LREIHGI
+1088 
-1095 ENWNLSSA
+1095 
-1103 RNMNSMFYGCK
+1103 
-1114 SLVSLNISGW
+1114 
-1124 DTSNVKF
+1124 
-1131 MNNMF
+1131 
-1136 GGCESLTTITGIL
+1136 
-1149 DFRSCTTYENMF
+1149 SCTDYENMF
-1161 NDCLKLTSVKVKNL
+1161 SQCDSLTSIKVKNL

-1185 ARIDKSKVTVVS
+1185 ARISKDKVTVVS

>member
-38 TKTFTIP
+38 TETFTIP

-57 LTDDDGYYVGRI
+57 LTDDDGFYVGRI

-101 QDINVRL
+101 QDINVHL
-108 TDPGNI
+108 TEPGNI
-114 IRFEDETTSY
+114 IRFGDETTSY

-159 ENFTIAAETNP
+159 ENFTIAAEINP

-256 RHQTITAVYRGKTF
+256 RHQTITAVYKGKTF
-270 ETTFEAYLGDKIQFS
+270 ETTFESYLGDKIQFS
-285 VEANPGWTAG
+285 VEAKPGWTAG

-319 PVMYTVTPI
+319 PVMYTVTPV

-352 GTRVEFEIVPEVG
+352 GTRVEFEIVPETG
-365 YNAGTLN
+365 YNAGTLD
-372 KLSAVVDGVNITVS
+372 KLSAVVDGMNITVS

-391 IKKYNLN
+391 IKKFNLN

-408 LKVTKDGTVFGTYT
+408 LKVTKDGTVFGTYA
-422 ENTTLKFQY
+422 ENTVLKFQY

-507 GIETSDPE
+507 GIETSNPVD
-515 SINVGNLDTYE
+515 IIVGTLSVTEFTN
-526 LHYIKENK
+526 IKENK

-539 PASYKPINLTE
+539 PATLRPADLTNFVELRYPYPDNSYTFDDVTMGKKPTHGNYLF
-550 YVMRKYPLGESTDY
+550 
-564 RDIQVGLAPVST
+564 
-576 GILYYKTINRLR
+576 YKTVDKLR
-588 EKDFQV
+588 EEDFKY

-600 IIAADSA
+600 IVSANGA
-607 FKNARLLTEFPVIK
+607 FKNAYSLTKFPVIK
-621 LKNNI
+621 LKDNI
-626 NDISYIFAGCVKL
+626 RDISYIFAGCDKI
-639 TGDELKRNLSVWN
+639 TSDELNRNLSAWK
-652 LSGPLNMS
+652 LSG
-660 HAFFFDSNLDYIDMA
+660 
-675 PFKNSS
+675 
-681 ITDMTYLFSEDP
+681 
-693 NLVTIS
+693 
-699 NTRDLN
+699 DLN
-705 ISECTSLLSTFENC
+705 IREAFRDCHSLERIDMSVFRNCNITNSSSVFSTCKKLKTIANIGNLNISKADGMSYLFYECNALTQLDLSNWDTGNIQYMIATFDGCNNLTELNC
-719 QKLTSIDVSKWNT
+719 STWNT
-732 SKVRSIGAMFSK
+732 SKVYNMQLAFYNCNS
-744 CYLLENI
+744 LETIPVRDWDTRNVI
-751 DVSKW
+751 YMDKTFGNCTSLVNLDVSKW
-756 DVSKVGYMP
+756 DTSKVVELTNTFYHCSSLKTLDVSKWKTSNVLRTDSLFSG
-765 NAFNFC
+765 C
-771 SKLKSLDVSKWD
+771 EKLTSLDVSKWD
-783 TSSLETMVYIFNN
+783 TGNITTASSMFSACRALT
-796 CSSLQS
+796 S

-810 SKVTDM
+810 SKMTNISSM
-816 SGVFNICRS
+816 FNSCTT

-830 VSKWDTSK
+830 VSKWDTSSIRD
-838 CTGMY
+838 M
-843 NMFASCSSLQSLDLS
+843 NSMFNTCSSL
-858 RWDVSKVKVMTYMFH
+858 
-873 NNSKLTNIG
+873 TNI
-882 DVSKWNTSSCINTN
+882 DVSKWNTSNVFNMSSVFASCESLTTVDVSNWDTGNAINLA
-896 YMFNNCTSLENI
+896 YIFSNCTSLTDV
-908 DVSKWDTSKIEN
+908 DVSRWNTSKATNISGIFAGCSKLTSVDVSRWNTSNVQYMNNLFAFCYLLPSLAISGWDTSNVRDMHELFNSCKKV
-920 MGIMFCNCS
+920 
-929 SFTSLDLSKWKTGNV
+929 TSLDLSRWN
-944 KAMPQLVS
+944 
-952 GCKNLTTIGD
+952 
-962 VSKWDTSKVT
+962 TSKVT
-972 DMRATF
+972 DMRA
-978 GGCQK
+978 
-983 LQSIDV
+983 
-989 SKWNTSSATDMSFM
+989 M
-1003 FYLCRT
+1003 FVYCDA
-1009 LTTIDISKWDTSK
+1009 LTTIKINNWDTSK
-1022 VIKFNNIFDGCDN
+1022 V
-1035 LQSVGNLSNLNLN
+1035 
-1048 NAIDIAFAFNRCEKI
+1048 
-1063 TELDVSNWGL
+1063 T
-1073 RKIDSMYALFNNCPN
+1073 
-1088 LREIHGI
+1088 
-1095 ENWNLSSA
+1095 
-1103 RNMNSMFYGCK
+1103 NMNQMFKECT
-1114 SLVSLNISGW
+1114 N
-1124 DTSNVKF
+1124 
-1131 MNNMF
+1131 
-1136 GGCESLTTITGIL
+1136 LTTIDGVL
-1149 DFRSCTTYENMF
+1149 DLKACTNYEDMF
-1161 NDCLKLTSVKVKNL
+1161 EQCDSLTSIKVKNL

-1185 ARIDKSKVTVVS
+1185 ARISKDKVTVVS

>member
-101 QDINVRL
+101 QDINVHL
-108 TDPGNI
+108 TEPGNI

-200 FIIKRRDIVSASI
+200 FIIKRRDIVSATI

-256 RHQTITAVYRGKTF
+256 RHQTITAVYKGKTF

-352 GTRVEFEIVPEVG
+352 GTRVEFEIVPETG
-365 YNAGTLN
+365 YNAGTLD
-372 KLSAVVDGVNITVS
+372 KLSAVIDGVNITVS

-391 IKKYNLN
+391 IKKFNLN

-422 ENTTLKFQY
+422 ENTVLKFQY

-488 KGVKKTES
+488 KGVKKTDS

-507 GIETSDPE
+507 GIETSNPAD
-515 SINVGNLDTYE
+515 IIVGTLSVTEFTN
-526 LHYIKENK
+526 IKENK

-539 PASYKPINLTE
+539 PAILRPADLTNFVELRYPYPDTSYTFDDVTMGKKPTHENYLF
-550 YVMRKYPLGESTDY
+550 
-564 RDIQVGLAPVST
+564 
-576 GILYYKTINRLR
+576 YKTVDKLR
-588 EKDFQV
+588 EEDFKY

-600 IIAADSA
+600 IVSANGA
-607 FKNARLLTEFPVIK
+607 FKNAYSLTKFPVIK
-621 LKNNI
+621 LKDNI
-626 NDISYIFAGCVKL
+626 RDISYIFAGCDKI
-639 TGDELKRNLSVWN
+639 TSDELNRNLSAWK
-652 LSGPLNMS
+652 LSG
-660 HAFFFDSNLDYIDMA
+660 
-675 PFKNSS
+675 
-681 ITDMTYLFSEDP
+681 
-693 NLVTIS
+693 
-699 NTRDLN
+699 DLN
-705 ISECTSLLSTFENC
+705 IREAFRDCHSVERIDMSVFRNCNITDTSSVFSTCKKLKTIANIGNLNISKADGMSYLFYECNSLTQLDLSNWDTGNIQYMIATFDGCNNLTELNCSTWNTGKVYNMQLAFYNCNSLETIPVRDWDTRSMMYMDKAFGNCTSLVN
-719 QKLTSIDVSKWNT
+719 
-732 SKVRSIGAMFSK
+732 
-744 CYLLENI
+744 
-751 DVSKW
+751 
-756 DVSKVGYMP
+756 
-765 NAFNFC
+765 
-771 SKLKSLDVSKWD
+771 LDVSKWD
-783 TSSLETMVYIFNN
+783 TSKVVELTNTFYH
-796 CSSLQS
+796 CSSLKTLDVSKWKTSNVLRADSLFSGCEKLTSLDVLKWDTGNITTASSMFSACRALTS

-810 SKVTDM
+810 SKMTNISSM
-816 SGVFNICRS
+816 FNSCTA

-830 VSKWDTSK
+830 VSKWDTSNV
-838 CTGMY
+838 T
-843 NMFASCSSLQSLDLS
+843 NMKSIFSSCPSLTTLDA
-858 RWDVSKVKVMTYMFH
+858 
-873 NNSKLTNIG
+873 
-882 DVSKWNTSSCINTN
+882 SKWNTGKVIDISGVFSYCKSL
-896 YMFNNCTSLENI
+896 TSL
-908 DVSKWDTSKIEN
+908 
-920 MGIMFCNCS
+920 
-929 SFTSLDLSKWKTGNV
+929 
-944 KAMPQLVS
+944 
-952 GCKNLTTIGD
+952 D
-962 VSKWDTSKVT
+962 VSKWDTSKVV
-972 DMRATF
+972 DMNYVF
-978 GGCQK
+978 SNCEK
-983 LQSIDV
+983 LTTLDV
-989 SKWNTSSATDMSFM
+989 SKWNTSNVTNMRAM
-1003 FYLCRT
+1003 FSGCSG
-1009 LTTIDISKWDTSK
+1009 LTSLDISKWNTANVTDLSSLFAFDNKLASLDISKWNTGKVTNMGQMFNFCLKLTSLDLSTWNTSKVTSMWAMFNSCTSLTTVKINNWDTSK
-1022 VIKFNNIFDGCDN
+1022 V
-1035 LQSVGNLSNLNLN
+1035 
-1048 NAIDIAFAFNRCEKI
+1048 
-1063 TELDVSNWGL
+1063 T
-1073 RKIDSMYALFNNCPN
+1073 
-1088 LREIHGI
+1088 
-1095 ENWNLSSA
+1095 
-1103 RNMNSMFYGCK
+1103 NMKKMFSDCT
-1114 SLVSLNISGW
+1114 N
-1124 DTSNVKF
+1124 
-1131 MNNMF
+1131 
-1136 GGCESLTTITGIL
+1136 LTTIEGVL
-1149 DFRSCTTYENMF
+1149 DLKSCNDYEDMF
-1161 NDCLKLTSVKVKNL
+1161 LSCNNITSIKVKNL
-1175 PTDIDTFCRG
+1175 PTDIDTFCRK

>member
-101 QDINVRL
+101 QDINVHL

-200 FIIKRRDIVSASI
+200 FIIKRRDIVSATI

-309 PLEVTVSDAE
+309 PLEVTVTDAE
-319 PVMYTVTPI
+319 PVMYTVTPV

-352 GTRVEFEIVPEVG
+352 GTRVEFEIIPETG
-365 YNAGTLN
+365 YNAGTLD
-372 KLSAVVDGVNITVS
+372 KLSAVVDGMNITVS

-408 LKVTKDGTVFGTYT
+408 LRVTKDGTVFGTYT
-422 ENTTLKFQY
+422 ENTILKFQY

-460 TLIIQGTSK
+460 TLIIQGASK
-469 KQFTITLTQTD
+469 KQFTITLDQTD

-507 GIETSDPE
+507 GIETSDPTV
-515 SINVGNLDTYE
+515 IQVGTLSDTE
-526 LHYIKENK
+526 FTNIKENK

-539 PASYKPINLTE
+539 PATIKPADLSN
-550 YVMRKYPLGESTDY
+550 YVMRKYPYPKSNPDYSISQPNIEPTDKT
-564 RDIQVGLAPVST
+564 S
-576 GILYYKTINRLR
+576 LYFKTIDKLR
-588 EKDFQV
+588 EDDYNYM
-594 AENAKN
+594 ENTNN
-600 IIAADSA
+600 IISANGA
-607 FKNARLLTEFPVIK
+607 FKNARLVTKFPVIK
-621 LKNNI
+621 LKENI
-626 NDISYIFAGCVKL
+626 HDLSNIFAGCTKL
-639 TGDELKRNLSVWN
+639 TGDELKRNLSVWELSGNLN
-652 LSGPLNMS
+652 LSS
-660 HAFFFDSNLDYIDMA
+660 AFHCTSNLDYIDMGV
-675 PFKNSS
+675 FKNSQLS
-681 ITDMTYLFSEDP
+681 DLSDLFYLDN
-693 NLVTIS
+693 NLTTVLNFDKINTENVT
-699 NTRDLN
+699 NMDLMLCGC
-705 ISECTSLLSTFENC
+705 SSLT
-719 QKLTSIDVSKWNT
+719 QIDVSKMNT
-732 SKVRSIGAMFSK
+732 KNVTRMGSTFNGCRS
-744 CYLLENI
+744 LT
-751 DVSKW
+751 
-756 DVSKVGYMP
+756 
-765 NAFNFC
+765 
-771 SKLKSLDVSKWD
+771 SLDVSKWD
-783 TSSLETMVYIFNN
+783 TSKVRSMNSMFDKCRSLTNIDVSKWNTSNVTDMDSMFNG
-796 CSSLQS
+796 CSSLTS

-810 SKVTDM
+810 SNVTDINGM
-816 SGVFNICRS
+816 FNGCSSLTSLDVSKLDTSKVADSYTFAGVFNGCRS
-825 LTTLD
+825 LSSLD

-838 CTGMY
+838 GRNM
-843 NMFASCSSLQSLDLS
+843 NGMFASCSSLRELDIS
-858 RWDVSKVKVMTYMFH
+858 NFKTNNVTDMGAMF
-873 NNSKLTNIG
+873 SG
-882 DVSKWNTSSCINTN
+882 
-896 YMFNNCTSLENI
+896 
-908 DVSKWDTSKIEN
+908 
-920 MGIMFCNCS
+920 CS
-929 SFTSLDLSKWKTGNV
+929 SITSLD
-944 KAMPQLVS
+944 
-952 GCKNLTTIGD
+952 I
-962 VSKWDTSKVT
+962 SKWDTSKVT
-972 DMRATF
+972 DM
-978 GGCQK
+978 
-983 LQSIDV
+983 S
-989 SKWNTSSATDMSFM
+989 DMFRN
-1003 FYLCRT
+1003 CKN
-1009 LTTIDISKWDTSK
+1009 LTTINGVLDLKSCNS
-1022 VIKFNNIFDGCDN
+1022 VYSMFNNTPN
-1035 LQSVGNLSNLNLN
+1035 
-1048 NAIDIAFAFNRCEKI
+1048 I
-1063 TELDVSNWGL
+1063 TS
-1073 RKIDSMYALFNNCPN
+1073 I
-1088 LREIHGI
+1088 
-1095 ENWNLSSA
+1095 
-1103 RNMNSMFYGCK
+1103 
-1114 SLVSLNISGW
+1114 
-1124 DTSNVKF
+1124 
-1131 MNNMF
+1131 
-1136 GGCESLTTITGIL
+1136 
-1149 DFRSCTTYENMF
+1149 
-1161 NDCLKLTSVKVKNL
+1161 KVKNL
-1175 PTDIDTFCRG
+1175 KMPLDTFCSN
-1185 ARIDKSKVTVVS
+1185 ANIDKSKVTVVS

>member
-101 QDINVRL
+101 QDINVHL
-108 TDPGNI
+108 TEPGNI

-175 VQVLIYQSPHQT
+175 VQVLIYKSPHQT

-200 FIIKRRDIVSASI
+200 FIIKRRDIVSATI

-256 RHQTITAVYRGKTF
+256 RHQTITAIYKGKPF

-285 VEANPGWTAG
+285 VEASPGWTAG
-295 VLNVDADYTVAGLE
+295 NLTVDPDYTVVGTE

-319 PVMYTVTPI
+319 PITYTVTPI
-328 QTPHQTIYIKYGD
+328 QTPHQTIYVKYGD

-365 YNAGTLN
+365 YNAGTLD

-422 ENTTLKFQY
+422 ENTVLKFQY

-507 GIETSDPE
+507 GIETSNPVD
-515 SINVGNLDTYE
+515 IIVGTLSVTEFTN
-526 LHYIKENK
+526 IKENK

-539 PASYKPINLTE
+539 PAILRPADLTNFVELRYPYPDNSYTFDDVTMGKKPTHENYLF
-550 YVMRKYPLGESTDY
+550 
-564 RDIQVGLAPVST
+564 
-576 GILYYKTINRLR
+576 YKTVDKLR
-588 EKDFQV
+588 EEDFKY

-600 IIAADSA
+600 IVSANGA
-607 FKNARLLTEFPVIK
+607 FKNAYSLTKFPVIK
-621 LKNNI
+621 LKDNI
-626 NDISYIFAGCVKL
+626 RDISYIFAGCDKI
-639 TGDELKRNLSVWN
+639 TSDELNRNLSAWK
-652 LSGPLNMS
+652 LSG
-660 HAFFFDSNLDYIDMA
+660 
-675 PFKNSS
+675 
-681 ITDMTYLFSEDP
+681 
-693 NLVTIS
+693 
-699 NTRDLN
+699 DLN
-705 ISECTSLLSTFENC
+705 IREAFRDCHSLERIDMSVFRNCNITDSSSVFSTCKKLKTIANIGNLNISKADGMSYLFYECNALTQLDLSNWDTSNIQYMIATFDGCNNLTELNCSTWNTGKVYNMQLAFYNCNSLETIPVRDWNTKSLMYMDKAFGNCTSLVN
-719 QKLTSIDVSKWNT
+719 
-732 SKVRSIGAMFSK
+732 
-744 CYLLENI
+744 
-751 DVSKW
+751 
-756 DVSKVGYMP
+756 
-765 NAFNFC
+765 
-771 SKLKSLDVSKWD
+771 LDVSKWD
-783 TSSLETMVYIFNN
+783 TSKVVELTNTFYH
-796 CSSLQS
+796 CSSLKTLDVSKWKTSNVLRSDSLFSGCEKLTALDVSKWDTSNITTASGMFSACRALTS

-810 SKVTDM
+810 SKMTNISSM
-816 SGVFNICRS
+816 FNSCTA

-830 VSKWDTSK
+830 VSKWDTSNV
-838 CTGMY
+838 T
-843 NMFASCSSLQSLDLS
+843 NMKSIFSSCPSLTTLDA
-858 RWDVSKVKVMTYMFH
+858 
-873 NNSKLTNIG
+873 
-882 DVSKWNTSSCINTN
+882 SKWNTGKVIDMSGVFSYCKSL
-896 YMFNNCTSLENI
+896 TSL
-908 DVSKWDTSKIEN
+908 
-920 MGIMFCNCS
+920 
-929 SFTSLDLSKWKTGNV
+929 
-944 KAMPQLVS
+944 
-952 GCKNLTTIGD
+952 D
-962 VSKWDTSKVT
+962 VSKWDTSKVV
-972 DMRATF
+972 DMNYIF
-978 GGCQK
+978 SNCEK
-983 LQSIDV
+983 LTTLDV
-989 SKWNTSSATDMSFM
+989 SKWNTSNVTNMRAM
-1003 FYLCRT
+1003 FSGCSG
-1009 LTTIDISKWDTSK
+1009 LTSLDISKWNTANVTDLSSLFAFDNKLASLDISKWNTGKVTNMGQMFNFCLKLTSLDLSTWNTSKVTSMWAMFNSCTSLTTVKINNWDTSK
-1022 VIKFNNIFDGCDN
+1022 V
-1035 LQSVGNLSNLNLN
+1035 
-1048 NAIDIAFAFNRCEKI
+1048 
-1063 TELDVSNWGL
+1063 T
-1073 RKIDSMYALFNNCPN
+1073 
-1088 LREIHGI
+1088 
-1095 ENWNLSSA
+1095 
-1103 RNMNSMFYGCK
+1103 NMKKMFSDCT
-1114 SLVSLNISGW
+1114 N
-1124 DTSNVKF
+1124 
-1131 MNNMF
+1131 
-1136 GGCESLTTITGIL
+1136 LTTIEGVL
-1149 DFRSCTTYENMF
+1149 DLKSCNDYEDMF
-1161 NDCLKLTSVKVKNL
+1161 LSCNNITSIKVKNL
-1175 PTDIDTFCRG
+1175 PTDIDTFCRK